1 MAKIPD
7 NIVSIMMVDNAGA
20 VVSVPVSDFI
30 SATTTTVVSAP
41 VVIPSGKQPKAE
53 VINTTIETSVAIEA
67 DPNYLVMPN
76 STQDNLINSVA
87 YQNANKIGL
96 NTKSPAYLL
105 DVSGDSVNIKASSL
119 PNGYRINSLLVA
131 SASSTLK
138 TIYLGDITKLNIIN
152 LFSLIIAGLI
162 PASPTT
168 KTRILGIGDTGL
180 VTTFTMP
187 VTGSVLFSDGTTLAS
202 DPANFFWDDT
212 NNRLGILTNTPAYSL
227 DVNGTV
233 RASTSLITP
242 VIGNAAGITA
252 NNTWT
257 FTSNVNVPLTPVNA
271 AHAASKQY
279 VDSTVYA
286 MPTAGSVLFSDGTT
300 IASDPAH
307 FFWDDTNNRLGI
319 LTNTPAYSLDVNG
332 TIRASTSLITPV
344 IGNASGITANN
355 TWTYTSNVNVPVTPV
370 DAAHAAS
377 KQYVDSTVY
386 AMPATGSVL
395 FSNGTIIAAD
405 SAHFFWD
412 DTNNR
417 LGILTNTPTYSLDVN
432 GTIRASTS
440 LITPVIGNA
449 SGITANNNWTFTS
462 NVNVPVTPVDAT
474 HAASKQYVD
483 DTALTGLKLGASI
496 KTVATSN
503 VGLSGLSAINGYT
516 PIAGD
521 RILVIGQTT
530 ATENGV
536 YDAASGGWTRST
548 DSDSDAEL
556 RGYQYLITAG
566 TFINA
571 RYGNTNQSAITI
583 GSTNITYQ
591 QISNAETDPIFTAS
605 PSFGITGTNITNW
618 NTAYDRSAIT
628 LAVGGTTTKTITLT
642 KQNGTT
648 LTASF
653 TDTVTSVFG
662 RTGAVVLL
670 SSDVT
675 TALGFTPYNSSN
687 PSGYTSNVGT
697 VTNVA
702 GTGTVSGLTLT
713 GTVTTSGSLTLG
725 GTLTLTSGNVTTA
738 LGFTP
743 YNSTNP
749 SGYTT
754 NVGTVTSVAGTG
766 TVSGLTLTGT
776 VTTSGSLA
784 LGGTLTLTS
793 LNVTNALTYTPYNG
807 TDTSIRGLF
816 SATAPL
822 SYSSGVYS
830 ISQATT
836 SSNGFLSSTNWNTF
850 NSKENALTFSAPLVR
865 TTNAISIT
873 QATTSTNGYLSS
885 TDWTTFNIKQIRITL
900 STNNSSGAATFNAD
914 TGALNIP
921 NYASG
926 VTSILAGTGI
936 TLSPANGLGNVTV
949 SLTGGGVPS
958 LAQVCAVGSDATSA
972 GTLTANITATAFF
985 EYSDIRHK
993 MVLGE
998 NPDVDLSSLDVIKY
1012 LRTTHDKDKI
1022 RYGYSAQDVYYLCPD
1037 LVNIDDSGYL
1047 SVNYTDTHT
1056 LLILSLQKRIA
1067 ELERKL
1073 NAN

>member
-67 DPNYLVMPN
+67 DPNYLVMAN
-76 STQDNLINSVA
+76 ATQDNLVNTVA

-105 DVSGDSVNIKASSL
+105 DVSGDSINIKASSL

-187 VTGSVLFSDGTTLAS
+187 VTGSVLFSDGVTLAS
-202 DPANFFWDDT
+202 DPAHFFWDNP

-242 VIGNAAGITA
+242 VIGNSAGITA

-257 FTSNVNVPLTPVNA
+257 
-271 AHAASKQY
+271 Y
-279 VDSTVYA
+279 
-286 MPTAGSVLFSDGTT
+286 
-300 IASDPAH
+300 
-307 FFWDDTNNRLGI
+307 
-319 LTNTPAYSLDVNG
+319 
-332 TIRASTSLITPV
+332 
-344 IGNASGITANN
+344 
-355 TWTYTSNVNVPVTPV
+355 
-370 DAAHAAS
+370 
-377 KQYVDSTVY
+377 
-386 AMPATGSVL
+386 
-395 FSNGTIIAAD
+395 
-405 SAHFFWD
+405 
-412 DTNNR
+412 
-417 LGILTNTPTYSLDVN
+417 
-432 GTIRASTS
+432 
-440 LITPVIGNA
+440 
-449 SGITANNNWTFTS
+449 TS

-483 DTALTGLKLGASI
+483 DTVLTGLRLGASI

-503 VGLSGLSAINGYT
+503 VGLSGLSAVNGYT

-521 RILVIGQTT
+521 RILVIGQTN

-548 DSDSDAEL
+548 DSDTDAEL

-583 GSTNITYQ
+583 GTTNITYQ
-591 QISNAETDPIFTAS
+591 QISNAEIDPIFTAS
-605 PSFGITGTNITNW
+605 ASFGITNTNISNW
-618 NTAYDRSAIT
+618 NTAYDRSVIT

-662 RTGAVVLL
+662 RTGDVVLL

-675 TALGFTPYNSSN
+675 TALG
-687 PSGYTSNVGT
+687 
-697 VTNVA
+697 
-702 GTGTVSGLTLT
+702 
-713 GTVTTSGSLTLG
+713 
-725 GTLTLTSGNVTTA
+725 
-738 LGFTP
+738 
-743 YNSTNP
+743 
-749 SGYTT
+749 
-754 NVGTVTSVAGTG
+754 
-766 TVSGLTLTGT
+766 
-776 VTTSGSLA
+776 
-784 LGGTLTLTS
+784 
-793 LNVTNALTYTPYNG
+793 YTPYNG
-807 TDTSIRGLF
+807 TDASIRNLF

-836 SSNGFLSSTNWNTF
+836 SSNGYLSSTDWNTF
-850 NSKENALTFSAPLVR
+850 NGKESVLTFTAPLVR

-885 TDWTTFNIKQIRITL
+885 TDWTTFNNKQATITL
-900 STNNSSGAATFNAD
+900 TTTGTGAASLAGNT
-914 TGALNIP
+914 LNIP
-921 NYASG
+921 FYATV
-926 VTSILAGTGI
+926 VTSIVAGTGI
-936 TLSPANGLGNVTV
+936 TISSGTGTVTIN
-949 SLTGGGVPS
+949 STAGAVPS
-958 LAQVCAVGSDATSA
+958 LAQVCAVGSNAT
-972 GTLTANITATAFF
+972 GFVITATSFF
-985 EYSDIRHK
+985 ESSDIRLK
-993 MVLGE
+993 TVLGE
-998 NPDVDLSSLDVIKY
+998 NPNVDLSKLDVIKY

-1022 RYGYSAQDVYYLCPD
+1022 RYGYSAQEVHDLCPE
-1037 LVNIDDSGYL
+1037 LVNTDSEGYL

>member
-67 DPNYLVMPN
+67 DPNYLTMPN

-96 NTKSPAYLL
+96 NTKSPSYLL
-105 DVSGDSVNIKASSL
+105 DVKGDSINIGSSSL

-138 TIYLGDITKLNIIN
+138 TIYLGDATKLNIIN

-180 VTTFTMP
+180 VTTFTM
-187 VTGSVLFSDGTTLAS
+187 
-202 DPANFFWDDT
+202 
-212 NNRLGILTNTPAYSL
+212 
-227 DVNGTV
+227 
-233 RASTSLITP
+233 
-242 VIGNAAGITA
+242 
-252 NNTWT
+252 
-257 FTSNVNVPLTPVNA
+257 
-271 AHAASKQY
+271 AAS
-279 VDSTVYA
+279 
-286 MPTAGSVLFSDGTT
+286 GSVLFSDGTT

-319 LTNTPAYSLDVNG
+319 LTNTPAYTLDVNG
-332 TIRASTSLITPV
+332 TARASTSLITPV
-344 IGNASGITANN
+344 IGNAAGITANN
-355 TWTYTSNVNVPVTPV
+355 T
-370 DAAHAAS
+370 
-377 KQYVDSTVY
+377 
-386 AMPATGSVL
+386 
-395 FSNGTIIAAD
+395 
-405 SAHFFWD
+405 
-412 DTNNR
+412 
-417 LGILTNTPTYSLDVN
+417 
-432 GTIRASTS
+432 
-440 LITPVIGNA
+440 
-449 SGITANNNWTFTS
+449 WTFTS

-483 DTALTGLKLGASI
+483 DTVLTGLRLGASI

-503 VGLSGLSAINGYT
+503 VGLSGLSAVNGYT

-521 RILVIGQTT
+521 RILVIGQTN
-530 ATENGV
+530 ATQNGI

-548 DSDSDAEL
+548 DSDTDAEL

-566 TFINA
+566 TFINV
-571 RYGNTNQSAITI
+571 RYGNTNLTAITI
-583 GSTNITYQ
+583 GTTNITYQ

-605 PSFGITGTNITNW
+605 PSFGITNTNISNW

-662 RTGAVVLL
+662 RTGDVTLS

-675 TALGFTPYNSSN
+675 TALGFTPYNSTN
-687 PSGYTSNVGT
+687 PSGYTNNTGT
-697 VTNVA
+697 VTSVS

-713 GTVTTSGSLTLG
+713 GTVTTSGNLTLG

-743 YNSTNP
+743 YDALNP
-749 SGYTT
+749 ANYITVAQARAAISLTT
-754 NVGTVTSVAGTG
+754 TG
-766 TVSGLTLTGT
+766 T
-776 VTTSGSLA
+776 
-784 LGGTLTLTS
+784 
-793 LNVTNALTYTPYNG
+793 
-807 TDTSIRGLF
+807 
-816 SATAPL
+816 
-822 SYSSGVYS
+822 
-830 ISQATT
+830 
-836 SSNGFLSSTNWNTF
+836 
-850 NSKENALTFSAPLVR
+850 
-865 TTNAISIT
+865 
-873 QATTSTNGYLSS
+873 
-885 TDWTTFNIKQIRITL
+885 
-900 STNNSSGAATFNAD
+900 SGAATYSSS
-914 TGALNIP
+914 TGVLNIP
-921 NYASG
+921 SYQGG
-926 VTSILAGTGI
+926 VTSIVAGTGI
-936 TLSPANGLGNVTV
+936 TISSGTGAVTIN
-949 SLTGGGVPS
+949 STAGAVPS
-958 LAQVCAVGSDATSA
+958 LAQVCAVGSDAT
-972 GTLTANITATAFF
+972 GFVITATSFF
-985 EYSDIRHK
+985 ESSDIRLK
-993 MVLGE
+993 TVLGE
-998 NPDVDLSSLDVIKY
+998 NPNVDLSKLDVIKY

-1022 RYGYSAQDVYYLCPD
+1022 RYGYSAQEVHDLCPE
-1037 LVNIDDSGYL
+1037 LVNTDSEGYL

-1056 LLILSLQKRIA
+1056 LLILSLQNRIA

>member
-30 SATTTTVVSAP
+30 SATTTVVSAP

-53 VINTTIETSVAIEA
+53 VISTTIETSVAIEA
-67 DPNYLVMPN
+67 DPNYLVMAN
-76 STQDNLINSVA
+76 ATQDNLVNSVA

-96 NTKSPAYLL
+96 NTKSPAFLL
-105 DVSGDSVNIKASSL
+105 DVSGDSINIKASSL

-138 TIYLGDITKLNIIN
+138 TIYLGDATKLNIIN

-162 PASPTT
+162 PTTPTT

-187 VTGSVLFSDGTTLAS
+187 VTGSVLFSDGVTLAS
-202 DPANFFWDDT
+202 DPAHFFWNDT

-242 VIGNAAGITA
+242 VIGNSAGITA
-252 NNTWT
+252 NNT
-257 FTSNVNVPLTPVNA
+257 
-271 AHAASKQY
+271 
-279 VDSTVYA
+279 
-286 MPTAGSVLFSDGTT
+286 
-300 IASDPAH
+300 
-307 FFWDDTNNRLGI
+307 
-319 LTNTPAYSLDVNG
+319 
-332 TIRASTSLITPV
+332 
-344 IGNASGITANN
+344 
-355 TWTYTSNVNVPVTPV
+355 
-370 DAAHAAS
+370 
-377 KQYVDSTVY
+377 
-386 AMPATGSVL
+386 
-395 FSNGTIIAAD
+395 
-405 SAHFFWD
+405 
-412 DTNNR
+412 
-417 LGILTNTPTYSLDVN
+417 
-432 GTIRASTS
+432 
-440 LITPVIGNA
+440 
-449 SGITANNNWTFTS
+449 WTFTS

-483 DTALTGLKLGASI
+483 DTVLTGLRLGASI

-503 VGLSGLSAINGYT
+503 VGLSGLSAVNGYT

-521 RILVIGQTT
+521 RILVIGQTN

-548 DSDSDAEL
+548 DSDTDAEL

-566 TFINA
+566 TYINV
-571 RYGNTNQSAITI
+571 RYGNTNLSAITI
-583 GSTNITYQ
+583 GTTNITYQ

-605 PSFGITGTNITNW
+605 PSFGITNTNISNW
-618 NTAYDRSAIT
+618 NTAYDRSLIT
-628 LAVGGTTTKTITLT
+628 LAVSGTTTKTITLT

-662 RTGAVVLL
+662 RTGDVSLL
-670 SSDVT
+670 SSD
-675 TALGFTPYNSSN
+675 
-687 PSGYTSNVGT
+687 
-697 VTNVA
+697 
-702 GTGTVSGLTLT
+702 
-713 GTVTTSGSLTLG
+713 
-725 GTLTLTSGNVTTA
+725 
-738 LGFTP
+738 
-743 YNSTNP
+743 
-749 SGYTT
+749 
-754 NVGTVTSVAGTG
+754 
-766 TVSGLTLTGT
+766 
-776 VTTSGSLA
+776 
-784 LGGTLTLTS
+784 
-793 LNVTNALTYTPYNG
+793 VTNALTYTPYNG
-807 TDTSIRGLF
+807 TSTSIKELF

-822 SYSSGVYS
+822 SYSNGLYS

-836 SSNGFLSSTNWNTF
+836 SSNGYLSSTDWNIF
-850 NSKENALTFSAPLVR
+850 NGKESVLTFTAPLVR

-885 TDWTTFNIKQIRITL
+885 TDWTTFNGKQATIIL
-900 STNNSSGAATFNAD
+900 STPLVTAGNEQATFNSATGALSIPYYANVVTSIVEGTGITISNSSGAVTINSTA
-914 TGALNIP
+914 GA
-921 NYASG
+921 
-926 VTSILAGTGI
+926 
-936 TLSPANGLGNVTV
+936 
-949 SLTGGGVPS
+949 VPS
-958 LAQVCAVGSDATSA
+958 LAQVCAIGSNAT
-972 GTLTANITATAFF
+972 GFVITATSFF
-985 EYSDIRHK
+985 ESSDIRLK
-993 MVLGE
+993 MILGH
-998 NPDVDLSSLDVIKY
+998 NPNVDLSKLEVIKY

-1022 RYGYSAQDVYYLCPD
+1022 RYGYSAQEVHDLCPE
-1037 LVNIDDSGYL
+1037 LVNTDAEGYL

>member
-67 DPNYLVMPN
+67 DPNYLVMAN
-76 STQDNLINSVA
+76 ATQDNLVNTVA

-105 DVSGDSVNIKASSL
+105 DVSGDSINIKASSL

-187 VTGSVLFSDGTTLAS
+187 VTGSVLFSDGVTLAS
-202 DPANFFWDDT
+202 DPAHFFWDNP

-242 VIGNAAGITA
+242 VIGNSAGITA

-257 FTSNVNVPLTPVNA
+257 
-271 AHAASKQY
+271 Y
-279 VDSTVYA
+279 
-286 MPTAGSVLFSDGTT
+286 
-300 IASDPAH
+300 
-307 FFWDDTNNRLGI
+307 
-319 LTNTPAYSLDVNG
+319 
-332 TIRASTSLITPV
+332 
-344 IGNASGITANN
+344 
-355 TWTYTSNVNVPVTPV
+355 
-370 DAAHAAS
+370 
-377 KQYVDSTVY
+377 
-386 AMPATGSVL
+386 
-395 FSNGTIIAAD
+395 
-405 SAHFFWD
+405 
-412 DTNNR
+412 
-417 LGILTNTPTYSLDVN
+417 
-432 GTIRASTS
+432 
-440 LITPVIGNA
+440 
-449 SGITANNNWTFTS
+449 TS

-483 DTALTGLKLGASI
+483 DTVLTGLRLGASI

-503 VGLSGLSAINGYT
+503 IGLSGLSAVNGYT

-521 RILVIGQTT
+521 RILVIGQTN

-548 DSDSDAEL
+548 DSDTDAEL

-583 GSTNITYQ
+583 GTTNITYQ
-591 QISNAETDPIFTAS
+591 QISNAEIDPIFTAS
-605 PSFGITGTNITNW
+605 ASFGITNTNISNW
-618 NTAYDRSAIT
+618 NTAYDRSVIT

-662 RTGAVVLL
+662 RTGDVVLL

-675 TALGFTPYNSSN
+675 TALG
-687 PSGYTSNVGT
+687 
-697 VTNVA
+697 
-702 GTGTVSGLTLT
+702 
-713 GTVTTSGSLTLG
+713 
-725 GTLTLTSGNVTTA
+725 
-738 LGFTP
+738 
-743 YNSTNP
+743 
-749 SGYTT
+749 
-754 NVGTVTSVAGTG
+754 
-766 TVSGLTLTGT
+766 
-776 VTTSGSLA
+776 
-784 LGGTLTLTS
+784 
-793 LNVTNALTYTPYNG
+793 YTPYNG
-807 TDTSIRGLF
+807 TDASIRGLF

-836 SSNGFLSSTNWNTF
+836 SSNGYLSSTDWNTF
-850 NSKENALTFSAPLVR
+850 NGKESVLTFTAPLVR

-885 TDWTTFNIKQIRITL
+885 TDWTTFNNKQATITL
-900 STNNSSGAATFNAD
+900 TTTGTGAASLAGNT
-914 TGALNIP
+914 LNIP
-921 NYASG
+921 FYATV
-926 VTSILAGTGI
+926 VTSIVAGTGI
-936 TLSPANGLGNVTV
+936 TISSGTGTVTIN
-949 SLTGGGVPS
+949 STAGAVPS
-958 LAQVCAVGSDATSA
+958 LAQVCAVGSNAT
-972 GTLTANITATAFF
+972 GFVITATSFF
-985 EYSDIRHK
+985 ESSDIRLK
-993 MVLGE
+993 TVLGE
-998 NPDVDLSSLDVIKY
+998 NPNVDLSKLDVIKY

-1022 RYGYSAQDVYYLCPD
+1022 RYGYSAQEVHDLCPE
-1037 LVNIDDSGYL
+1037 LVNTDSEGYL

>member
-53 VINTTIETSVAIEA
+53 VISTTIETSVAIEA
-67 DPNYLVMPN
+67 DPNYLMMPN
-76 STQDNLINSVA
+76 ATQDNLINSVA

-105 DVSGDSVNIKASSL
+105 DVSGDSINIKASSL

-138 TIYLGDITKLNIIN
+138 TIYLGDATKLNIIN

-187 VTGSVLFSDGTTLAS
+187 VTGSVLFSDGVTLAS
-202 DPANFFWDDT
+202 DPAHFFWDNP
-212 NNRLGILTNTPAYSL
+212 NNRLGILTNAPAYSL

-257 FTSNVNVPLTPVNA
+257 FTSNVNVP
-271 AHAASKQY
+271 
-279 VDSTVYA
+279 
-286 MPTAGSVLFSDGTT
+286 
-300 IASDPAH
+300 
-307 FFWDDTNNRLGI
+307 
-319 LTNTPAYSLDVNG
+319 
-332 TIRASTSLITPV
+332 
-344 IGNASGITANN
+344 
-355 TWTYTSNVNVPVTPV
+355 
-370 DAAHAAS
+370 
-377 KQYVDSTVY
+377 
-386 AMPATGSVL
+386 
-395 FSNGTIIAAD
+395 
-405 SAHFFWD
+405 
-412 DTNNR
+412 
-417 LGILTNTPTYSLDVN
+417 
-432 GTIRASTS
+432 
-440 LITPVIGNA
+440 
-449 SGITANNNWTFTS
+449 
-462 NVNVPVTPVDAT
+462 VTPVDAT

-483 DTALTGLKLGASI
+483 DTVLTGLRLGASI

-503 VGLSGLSAINGYT
+503 IGLSGLSAVNGYT

-521 RILVIGQTT
+521 RILVIGQTN

-548 DSDSDAEL
+548 DSDTDAEL

-566 TFINA
+566 TYINA

-583 GSTNITYQ
+583 GTTNITYQ
-591 QISNAETDPIFTAS
+591 QISNAEIDPIFTAS
-605 PSFGITGTNITNW
+605 ASFGITNTNISNW
-618 NTAYDRSAIT
+618 NTAYDRSLIT

-662 RTGAVVLL
+662 RTGDVVLL

-687 PSGYTSNVGT
+687 PSGYTSNTGT
-697 VTNVA
+697 VTSVA

-725 GTLTLTSGNVTTA
+725 GTLTLTS
-738 LGFTP
+738 
-743 YNSTNP
+743 
-749 SGYTT
+749 
-754 NVGTVTSVAGTG
+754 
-766 TVSGLTLTGT
+766 
-776 VTTSGSLA
+776 
-784 LGGTLTLTS
+784 
-793 LNVTNALTYTPYNG
+793 LNVTNALTFTPYDALNPANYI
-807 TDTSIRGLF
+807 TV
-816 SATAPL
+816 A
-822 SYSSGVYS
+822 
-830 ISQATT
+830 QA
-836 SSNGFLSSTNWNTF
+836 
-850 NSKENALTFSAPLVR
+850 R
-865 TTNAISIT
+865 TAISL
-873 QATTSTNGYLSS
+873 TTTG
-885 TDWTTFNIKQIRITL
+885 T
-900 STNNSSGAATFNAD
+900 SGAATYNNT
-914 TGALNIP
+914 TGVLNIP
-921 NYASG
+921 SYQGG
-926 VTSILAGTGI
+926 VTSIVAGTGI
-936 TLSPANGLGNVTV
+936 TISSGTGAVTIN
-949 SLTGGGVPS
+949 STAGAVPS
-958 LAQVCAVGSDATSA
+958 LAQVCAIGSDATNGGA
-972 GTLTANITATAFF
+972 ATANITATAFF

-998 NPDVDLSSLDVIKY
+998 NPEIDLSSLDVIKY

>member
-67 DPNYLVMPN
+67 DPNYLVMAN
-76 STQDNLINSVA
+76 ATQDNLVNTVA

-105 DVSGDSVNIKASSL
+105 DVSGDSINIKASSL

-138 TIYLGDITKLNIIN
+138 TIYLGDATKLNIIN
-152 LFSLIIAGLI
+152 LFSLVIAGLI

-180 VTTFTMP
+180 VTTFTMA
-187 VTGSVLFSDGTTLAS
+187 TAGSVLFSDGTTLAS
-202 DPANFFWDDT
+202 DPAHFFWDDT
-212 NNRLGILTNTPAYSL
+212 NNRLGILTNAPAYSL

-257 FTSNVNVPLTPVNA
+257 FTSN
-271 AHAASKQY
+271 
-279 VDSTVYA
+279 
-286 MPTAGSVLFSDGTT
+286 
-300 IASDPAH
+300 I
-307 FFWDDTNNRLGI
+307 
-319 LTNTPAYSLDVNG
+319 
-332 TIRASTSLITPV
+332 
-344 IGNASGITANN
+344 
-355 TWTYTSNVNVPVTPV
+355 
-370 DAAHAAS
+370 
-377 KQYVDSTVY
+377 
-386 AMPATGSVL
+386 
-395 FSNGTIIAAD
+395 
-405 SAHFFWD
+405 
-412 DTNNR
+412 
-417 LGILTNTPTYSLDVN
+417 
-432 GTIRASTS
+432 
-440 LITPVIGNA
+440 
-449 SGITANNNWTFTS
+449 
-462 NVNVPVTPVDAT
+462 NVPVTPVDAT

-483 DTALTGLKLGASI
+483 NTALTGLKLGAAV

-536 YDAASGGWTRST
+536 YDAASSGWTRST
-548 DSDSDAEL
+548 DSDTDAEL

-605 PSFGITGTNITNW
+605 PSFGITNTNISNW

-662 RTGAVVLL
+662 RTGDVVLL
-670 SSDVT
+670 LSDVT
-675 TALGFTPYNSSN
+675 TVLG
-687 PSGYTSNVGT
+687 
-697 VTNVA
+697 
-702 GTGTVSGLTLT
+702 
-713 GTVTTSGSLTLG
+713 
-725 GTLTLTSGNVTTA
+725 
-738 LGFTP
+738 
-743 YNSTNP
+743 
-749 SGYTT
+749 
-754 NVGTVTSVAGTG
+754 
-766 TVSGLTLTGT
+766 
-776 VTTSGSLA
+776 
-784 LGGTLTLTS
+784 
-793 LNVTNALTYTPYNG
+793 YTPYNG
-807 TDTSIRGLF
+807 TDGSIRNLF

-822 SYSSGVYS
+822 SYSNGLYS
-830 ISQATT
+830 ISQATA
-836 SSNGFLSSTNWNTF
+836 SSNGYLSSTDWNTF
-850 NSKENALTFSAPLVR
+850 NGKESVLTFTAPLVR

-873 QATTSTNGYLSS
+873 QATTSTSGYLSS
-885 TDWTTFNIKQIRITL
+885 TDWTTFNNKQATITL
-900 STNNSSGAATFNAD
+900 STSGSSGPATLIGN
-914 TGALNIP
+914 TLNIP
-921 NYASG
+921 EYASG
-926 VTSILAGTGI
+926 VTSIVAGTGI
-936 TLSPANGLGNVTV
+936 DISPANGLGAVTINLEAG
-949 SLTGGGVPS
+949 SGVPS
-958 LAQVCAVGSDATSA
+958 LAQVCAVGSDATNGGA
-972 GTLTANITATAFF
+972 ATANITATAFF
-985 EYSDIRHK
+985 EYSDIRLK
-993 MVLGE
+993 MILGH
-998 NPDVDLSSLDVIKY
+998 NPNVDLSKLEVIKY

-1022 RYGYSAQDVYYLCPD
+1022 RYGYSAQEVHDLCPE
-1037 LVNIDDSGYL
+1037 LVNTDAEGYL

>member
-76 STQDNLINSVA
+76 STQDNLINSIA

-105 DVSGDSVNIKASSL
+105 DVSGDSINIKASSL

-202 DPANFFWDDT
+202 DPAHFFWNDT

-242 VIGNAAGITA
+242 VIGNSAGITA
-252 NNTWT
+252 NNT
-257 FTSNVNVPLTPVNA
+257 
-271 AHAASKQY
+271 
-279 VDSTVYA
+279 
-286 MPTAGSVLFSDGTT
+286 
-300 IASDPAH
+300 
-307 FFWDDTNNRLGI
+307 
-319 LTNTPAYSLDVNG
+319 
-332 TIRASTSLITPV
+332 
-344 IGNASGITANN
+344 
-355 TWTYTSNVNVPVTPV
+355 
-370 DAAHAAS
+370 
-377 KQYVDSTVY
+377 
-386 AMPATGSVL
+386 
-395 FSNGTIIAAD
+395 
-405 SAHFFWD
+405 
-412 DTNNR
+412 
-417 LGILTNTPTYSLDVN
+417 
-432 GTIRASTS
+432 
-440 LITPVIGNA
+440 
-449 SGITANNNWTFTS
+449 WTFTS

-483 DTALTGLKLGASI
+483 DTVLTGLRLGASI

-503 VGLSGLSAINGYT
+503 VGLSGLSAVNGYT

-521 RILVIGQTT
+521 RILVIGQTN

-548 DSDSDAEL
+548 DSDTDAEL

-566 TFINA
+566 TYINV
-571 RYGNTNQSAITI
+571 RYGNTNLSAITI
-583 GSTNITYQ
+583 GTTNITYQ

-605 PSFGITGTNITNW
+605 PSFGITNTNISNW
-618 NTAYDRSAIT
+618 NTAYDRSLIT

-662 RTGAVVLL
+662 RTGDVVLL

-687 PSGYTSNVGT
+687 PSGYTSNTGT
-697 VTNVA
+697 VTSVA

-725 GTLTLTSGNVTTA
+725 GTLTLTS
-738 LGFTP
+738 
-743 YNSTNP
+743 
-749 SGYTT
+749 
-754 NVGTVTSVAGTG
+754 
-766 TVSGLTLTGT
+766 
-776 VTTSGSLA
+776 
-784 LGGTLTLTS
+784 
-793 LNVTNALTYTPYNG
+793 LNVTNALTFTPYDALNPANYI
-807 TDTSIRGLF
+807 TV
-816 SATAPL
+816 A
-822 SYSSGVYS
+822 
-830 ISQATT
+830 QAR
-836 SSNGFLSSTNWNTF
+836 
-850 NSKENALTFSAPLVR
+850 A
-865 TTNAISIT
+865 AISL
-873 QATTSTNGYLSS
+873 TTTG
-885 TDWTTFNIKQIRITL
+885 T
-900 STNNSSGAATFNAD
+900 SGAATYSSS
-914 TGALNIP
+914 TGVLNIP
-921 NYASG
+921 SYQGG
-926 VTSILAGTGI
+926 VTSIIAGTGI
-936 TLSPANGLGNVTV
+936 DISPANGLGTVTIN
-949 SLTGGGVPS
+949 STAGAVPS
-958 LAQVCAVGSDATSA
+958 LAQVCAVGSNAT
-972 GTLTANITATAFF
+972 GFVITATSFF
-985 EYSDIRHK
+985 ESSDIRLK
-993 MVLGE
+993 TVLGE
-998 NPDVDLSSLDVIKY
+998 NPNVDLSKLDVIKY

-1022 RYGYSAQDVYYLCPD
+1022 RYGYSAQEVHDLCPE
-1037 LVNIDDSGYL
+1037 LVNTDAEGYL

>member
-67 DPNYLVMPN
+67 DPNYLVMAN
-76 STQDNLINSVA
+76 ATQDNLVNTVA

-105 DVSGDSVNIKASSL
+105 DVSGDSINIKASSL

-138 TIYLGDITKLNIIN
+138 TIYLGDATKLNIIN

-202 DPANFFWDDT
+202 DPAHFFWDDT

-242 VIGNAAGITA
+242 VIGNSAGITA
-252 NNTWT
+252 NNT
-257 FTSNVNVPLTPVNA
+257 
-271 AHAASKQY
+271 
-279 VDSTVYA
+279 
-286 MPTAGSVLFSDGTT
+286 
-300 IASDPAH
+300 
-307 FFWDDTNNRLGI
+307 
-319 LTNTPAYSLDVNG
+319 
-332 TIRASTSLITPV
+332 
-344 IGNASGITANN
+344 
-355 TWTYTSNVNVPVTPV
+355 
-370 DAAHAAS
+370 
-377 KQYVDSTVY
+377 
-386 AMPATGSVL
+386 
-395 FSNGTIIAAD
+395 
-405 SAHFFWD
+405 
-412 DTNNR
+412 
-417 LGILTNTPTYSLDVN
+417 
-432 GTIRASTS
+432 
-440 LITPVIGNA
+440 
-449 SGITANNNWTFTS
+449 WTFTS

-483 DTALTGLKLGASI
+483 NTALTGLKLGASI

-503 VGLSGLSAINGYT
+503 VGLSGLSTINGYT

-521 RILVIGQTT
+521 RILVIGQSN

-536 YDAASGGWTRST
+536 YDAASSGWTRST

-571 RYGNTNQSAITI
+571 RYGNTNQSTITI

-605 PSFGITGTNITNW
+605 PSFGITNTNISNW

-628 LAVGGTTTKTITLT
+628 LAVSGTTTKTITLT

-662 RTGAVVLL
+662 RTGDVSLL

-697 VTNVA
+697 VTSVA

-743 YNSTNP
+743 YDALNP
-749 SGYTT
+749 ANYITVAQARSSISLTT
-754 NVGTVTSVAGTG
+754 TG
-766 TVSGLTLTGT
+766 
-776 VTTSGSLA
+776 TSGS
-784 LGGTLTLTS
+784 
-793 LNVTNALTYTPYNG
+793 
-807 TDTSIRGLF
+807 
-816 SATAPL
+816 AT
-822 SYSSGVYS
+822 YSSSTGV
-830 ISQATT
+830 
-836 SSNGFLSSTNWNTF
+836 
-850 NSKENALTFSAPLVR
+850 
-865 TTNAISIT
+865 
-873 QATTSTNGYLSS
+873 
-885 TDWTTFNIKQIRITL
+885 
-900 STNNSSGAATFNAD
+900 
-914 TGALNIP
+914 LNIP
-921 NYASG
+921 QYQSG
-926 VTSILAGTGI
+926 VTSIVAGTGI
-936 TLSPANGLGNVTV
+936 TISPTNGLGAVTIN
-949 SLTGGGVPS
+949 STAGAVPS
-958 LAQVCAVGSDATSA
+958 LAQVCAIGSDAT
-972 GTLTANITATAFF
+972 GFVITANAFF
-985 EYSDIRHK
+985 ESSDIRLK
-993 MVLGE
+993 MILGQ
-998 NPDVDLSSLDVIKY
+998 NPNVDLSKLEVIKY
-1012 LRTTHDKDKI
+1012 LRTTHDKDRI
-1022 RYGYSAQDVYYLCPD
+1022 RYGYSAQEVYELCPD
-1037 LVNIDDSGYL
+1037 LVSRDNEGYL

-1067 ELERKL
+1067 ELEEKL

>member
-53 VINTTIETSVAIEA
+53 VISTTIETSVAIEA
-67 DPNYLVMPN
+67 DPNYLTMPN

-105 DVSGDSVNIKASSL
+105 DVSGDSINIKASSL

-138 TIYLGDITKLNIIN
+138 TIYLGDATKLNIIN

-187 VTGSVLFSDGTTLAS
+187 VTGSVLFSDGVTLAS
-202 DPANFFWDDT
+202 DPAHFFWDNP
-212 NNRLGILTNTPAYSL
+212 NNRLGILTNAPAYSL

-257 FTSNVNVPLTPVNA
+257 FTSNVNVP
-271 AHAASKQY
+271 
-279 VDSTVYA
+279 
-286 MPTAGSVLFSDGTT
+286 
-300 IASDPAH
+300 
-307 FFWDDTNNRLGI
+307 
-319 LTNTPAYSLDVNG
+319 
-332 TIRASTSLITPV
+332 
-344 IGNASGITANN
+344 
-355 TWTYTSNVNVPVTPV
+355 
-370 DAAHAAS
+370 
-377 KQYVDSTVY
+377 
-386 AMPATGSVL
+386 
-395 FSNGTIIAAD
+395 
-405 SAHFFWD
+405 
-412 DTNNR
+412 
-417 LGILTNTPTYSLDVN
+417 
-432 GTIRASTS
+432 
-440 LITPVIGNA
+440 
-449 SGITANNNWTFTS
+449 
-462 NVNVPVTPVDAT
+462 VTPVDAT

-483 DTALTGLKLGASI
+483 DTVLTGLRLGASI

-503 VGLSGLSAINGYT
+503 IGLSGLSAVNGYT

-521 RILVIGQTT
+521 RILVIGQTN

-548 DSDSDAEL
+548 DSDTDAEL

-566 TFINA
+566 TYINA

-583 GSTNITYQ
+583 GTTNITYQ
-591 QISNAETDPIFTAS
+591 QISNAEIDPIFTAS

-618 NTAYDRSAIT
+618 NTAYDRSLIT

-662 RTGAVVLL
+662 RTGDVVLL

-675 TALGFTPYNSSN
+675 TALG
-687 PSGYTSNVGT
+687 
-697 VTNVA
+697 
-702 GTGTVSGLTLT
+702 
-713 GTVTTSGSLTLG
+713 
-725 GTLTLTSGNVTTA
+725 
-738 LGFTP
+738 
-743 YNSTNP
+743 
-749 SGYTT
+749 
-754 NVGTVTSVAGTG
+754 
-766 TVSGLTLTGT
+766 
-776 VTTSGSLA
+776 
-784 LGGTLTLTS
+784 
-793 LNVTNALTYTPYNG
+793 YTPYNG
-807 TDTSIRGLF
+807 TDASIRGLF

-836 SSNGFLSSTNWNTF
+836 SSNGYLSSTDWNTF
-850 NSKENALTFSAPLVR
+850 NGKESVLTFTAPLVR

-885 TDWTTFNIKQIRITL
+885 TDWTTFNNKQATITL
-900 STNNSSGAATFNAD
+900 TTTGTGAASLAGNT
-914 TGALNIP
+914 LNIP
-921 NYASG
+921 FYATV
-926 VTSILAGTGI
+926 VTSIVAGTGI
-936 TLSPANGLGNVTV
+936 TISSGTGTVTIN
-949 SLTGGGVPS
+949 STAGAVPS
-958 LAQVCAVGSDATSA
+958 LAQVCAVGSNAT
-972 GTLTANITATAFF
+972 GFVITATSFF
-985 EYSDIRHK
+985 ESSDIRLK
-993 MVLGE
+993 TVLGE
-998 NPDVDLSSLDVIKY
+998 NPNVDLSKLDVIKY

-1022 RYGYSAQDVYYLCPD
+1022 RYGYSAQEVHDLCPE
-1037 LVNIDDSGYL
+1037 LVNTDSEGYL

>member
-1 MAKIPD
+1 
-7 NIVSIMMVDNAGA
+7 MMVDNAGA

-67 DPNYLVMPN
+67 DPNYLTMAN
-76 STQDNLINSVA
+76 ATQDNLINSVA

-105 DVSGDSVNIKASSL
+105 DVSGDSVNIKSSSL

-138 TIYLGDITKLNIIN
+138 TIYLGDATKLNIIN

-168 KTRILGIGDTGL
+168 KTRILGIDDSGL
-180 VTTFTMP
+180 VKTFTMP
-187 VTGSVLFSDGTTLAS
+187 TAGSVLFSDGTTIAS
-202 DPANFFWDDT
+202 DPAHFFWDDT
-212 NNRLGILTNTPAYSL
+212 NNRLGILTNAPAYTL
-227 DVNGTV
+227 DINGTV

-257 FTSNVNVPLTPVNA
+257 FTSNVNVP
-271 AHAASKQY
+271 
-279 VDSTVYA
+279 
-286 MPTAGSVLFSDGTT
+286 
-300 IASDPAH
+300 
-307 FFWDDTNNRLGI
+307 
-319 LTNTPAYSLDVNG
+319 
-332 TIRASTSLITPV
+332 
-344 IGNASGITANN
+344 
-355 TWTYTSNVNVPVTPV
+355 
-370 DAAHAAS
+370 
-377 KQYVDSTVY
+377 
-386 AMPATGSVL
+386 
-395 FSNGTIIAAD
+395 
-405 SAHFFWD
+405 
-412 DTNNR
+412 
-417 LGILTNTPTYSLDVN
+417 
-432 GTIRASTS
+432 
-440 LITPVIGNA
+440 
-449 SGITANNNWTFTS
+449 
-462 NVNVPVTPVDAT
+462 VTPVDAT

-483 DTALTGLKLGASI
+483 NTALTGLKLGAAV

-556 RGYQYLITAG
+556 RSYQYLITAG

-605 PSFGITGTNITNW
+605 PSFGITNTNISNW
-618 NTAYDRSAIT
+618 NTAYDRSVIT

-662 RTGAVVLL
+662 RTGDVSLL

-675 TALGFTPYNSSN
+675 TALTYTPYNSTN

-697 VTNVA
+697 VTSVS

-725 GTLTLTSGNVTTA
+725 GTLTLTS
-738 LGFTP
+738 
-743 YNSTNP
+743 
-749 SGYTT
+749 
-754 NVGTVTSVAGTG
+754 
-766 TVSGLTLTGT
+766 
-776 VTTSGSLA
+776 
-784 LGGTLTLTS
+784 
-793 LNVTNALTYTPYNG
+793 LNVTNALTFTPYDAANPANYI
-807 TDTSIRGLF
+807 TVAQARS
-816 SATAPL
+816 
-822 SYSSGVYS
+822 S
-830 ISQATT
+830 ISLTT
-836 SSNGFLSSTNWNTF
+836 TGT
-850 NSKENALTFSAPLVR
+850 
-865 TTNAISIT
+865 
-873 QATTSTNGYLSS
+873 
-885 TDWTTFNIKQIRITL
+885 
-900 STNNSSGAATFNAD
+900 SGAATYSSS
-914 TGALNIP
+914 TGVLNIP
-921 NYASG
+921 SYQGG
-926 VTSILAGTGI
+926 VTSIVAGTGI
-936 TLSPANGLGNVTV
+936 TISSGTGAVTIN
-949 SLTGGGVPS
+949 STAGSVPS
-958 LAQVCAVGSDATSA
+958 LAQVCAVGSDATNGGA
-972 GTLTANITATAFF
+972 ATANITATAFF
-985 EYSDIRHK
+985 EYSDIRLK
-993 MVLGE
+993 MILGH
-998 NPDVDLSSLDVIKY
+998 NPNVDLSKLDVIKY

-1022 RYGYSAQDVYYLCPD
+1022 RYGYSAQEVHDLCPE
-1037 LVNIDDSGYL
+1037 LVNTDSEGYL

>member
-67 DPNYLVMPN
+67 DPNYLTMAN
-76 STQDNLINSVA
+76 ATQDNLINSVA

-96 NTKSPAYLL
+96 NTKSPSYLL
-105 DVSGDSVNIKASSL
+105 DVKGDSINIGASSL

-138 TIYLGDITKLNIIN
+138 TIYLGDTTKLNIIN

-168 KTRILGIGDTGL
+168 KTRILGIDDSGL
-180 VTTFTMP
+180 VKVFTMP

-202 DPANFFWDDT
+202 DPAHFFWNDT
-212 NNRLGILTNTPAYSL
+212 NNRLGILTNTPAYTL
-227 DVNGTV
+227 DVNGTA

-257 FTSNVNVPLTPVNA
+257 FTSNVNVP
-271 AHAASKQY
+271 
-279 VDSTVYA
+279 
-286 MPTAGSVLFSDGTT
+286 
-300 IASDPAH
+300 
-307 FFWDDTNNRLGI
+307 
-319 LTNTPAYSLDVNG
+319 
-332 TIRASTSLITPV
+332 
-344 IGNASGITANN
+344 
-355 TWTYTSNVNVPVTPV
+355 
-370 DAAHAAS
+370 
-377 KQYVDSTVY
+377 
-386 AMPATGSVL
+386 
-395 FSNGTIIAAD
+395 
-405 SAHFFWD
+405 
-412 DTNNR
+412 
-417 LGILTNTPTYSLDVN
+417 
-432 GTIRASTS
+432 
-440 LITPVIGNA
+440 
-449 SGITANNNWTFTS
+449 
-462 NVNVPVTPVDAT
+462 VTPVDAT

-483 DTALTGLKLGASI
+483 DTVLTGLRLGASI

-503 VGLSGLSAINGYT
+503 VGLSGLSAVNGYT

-521 RILVIGQTT
+521 RILVIGQTN

-536 YDAASGGWTRST
+536 YDAASGSWTRSA
-548 DSDSDAEL
+548 DSDTDAEL

-566 TFINA
+566 TFINT
-571 RYGNTNQSAITI
+571 RYGNTNLTAITI
-583 GSTNITYQ
+583 GTTNITYQ

-605 PSFGITGTNITNW
+605 PSFGITNTNISNW

-662 RTGAVVLL
+662 RTGDVVLQ

-675 TALGFTPYNSSN
+675 NALG
-687 PSGYTSNVGT
+687 
-697 VTNVA
+697 
-702 GTGTVSGLTLT
+702 
-713 GTVTTSGSLTLG
+713 
-725 GTLTLTSGNVTTA
+725 
-738 LGFTP
+738 
-743 YNSTNP
+743 
-749 SGYTT
+749 
-754 NVGTVTSVAGTG
+754 
-766 TVSGLTLTGT
+766 
-776 VTTSGSLA
+776 
-784 LGGTLTLTS
+784 
-793 LNVTNALTYTPYNG
+793 YTPYNG
-807 TDTSIRGLF
+807 TSTSIKELF

-822 SYSSGVYS
+822 SYSNGLYS

-836 SSNGFLSSTNWNTF
+836 SSNGYLSSTDWNTF
-850 NSKENALTFSAPLVR
+850 NGKESVLTFTAPLVR

-885 TDWTTFNIKQIRITL
+885 ADWTTFNSKQATITL
-900 STNNSSGAATFNAD
+900 STPLITSGSVQATFNSATGALSIPYYANVVTSIVEGTGITISNSSGAVTINSTA
-914 TGALNIP
+914 GA
-921 NYASG
+921 
-926 VTSILAGTGI
+926 
-936 TLSPANGLGNVTV
+936 
-949 SLTGGGVPS
+949 VPS
-958 LAQVCAVGSDATSA
+958 LAQVCAIGSNAT
-972 GTLTANITATAFF
+972 GFVITATSFF
-985 EYSDIRHK
+985 ESSDIRLK
-993 MVLGE
+993 TVLGE
-998 NPDVDLSSLDVIKY
+998 NPNVDLSKLDVIKY

-1022 RYGYSAQDVYYLCPD
+1022 RYGYSAQEVHDLCPE
-1037 LVNIDDSGYL
+1037 LVNTDAEGYL

-1056 LLILSLQKRIA
+1056 LLILSLQNRIA

>member
-1 MAKIPD
+1 
-7 NIVSIMMVDNAGA
+7 MMVDNAGA

-53 VINTTIETSVAIEA
+53 VISTTIETSVAIEA
-67 DPNYLVMPN
+67 DPNYLTMPN
-76 STQDNLINSVA
+76 STQDNLVNSVA

-105 DVSGDSVNIKASSL
+105 DVSGDSINIKASSL

-138 TIYLGDITKLNIIN
+138 TIYLGDATKLNIIN

-187 VTGSVLFSDGTTLAS
+187 VTGSVLFSDGVTLAS
-202 DPANFFWDDT
+202 DPAHFFWDNP
-212 NNRLGILTNTPAYSL
+212 NNRLGILTNAPAYSL

-242 VIGNAAGITA
+242 VIGNSAGITA

-257 FTSNVNVPLTPVNA
+257 
-271 AHAASKQY
+271 Y
-279 VDSTVYA
+279 
-286 MPTAGSVLFSDGTT
+286 
-300 IASDPAH
+300 
-307 FFWDDTNNRLGI
+307 
-319 LTNTPAYSLDVNG
+319 
-332 TIRASTSLITPV
+332 
-344 IGNASGITANN
+344 
-355 TWTYTSNVNVPVTPV
+355 
-370 DAAHAAS
+370 
-377 KQYVDSTVY
+377 
-386 AMPATGSVL
+386 
-395 FSNGTIIAAD
+395 
-405 SAHFFWD
+405 
-412 DTNNR
+412 
-417 LGILTNTPTYSLDVN
+417 
-432 GTIRASTS
+432 
-440 LITPVIGNA
+440 
-449 SGITANNNWTFTS
+449 TS

-483 DTALTGLKLGASI
+483 DTVLTGLRLGASI

-503 VGLSGLSAINGYT
+503 IGLSGLSAVNGYT

-521 RILVIGQTT
+521 RILVIGQTN

-548 DSDSDAEL
+548 DSDTDAEL

-583 GSTNITYQ
+583 GTTNITYQ
-591 QISNAETDPIFTAS
+591 QISNAEIDPIFTAS
-605 PSFGITGTNITNW
+605 ASFGITNTNISNW
-618 NTAYDRSAIT
+618 NTAYDRSLIT

-662 RTGAVVLL
+662 RTGDVVLL

-675 TALGFTPYNSSN
+675 TAL
-687 PSGYTSNVGT
+687 
-697 VTNVA
+697 
-702 GTGTVSGLTLT
+702 
-713 GTVTTSGSLTLG
+713 
-725 GTLTLTSGNVTTA
+725 
-738 LGFTP
+738 
-743 YNSTNP
+743 
-749 SGYTT
+749 
-754 NVGTVTSVAGTG
+754 
-766 TVSGLTLTGT
+766 
-776 VTTSGSLA
+776 
-784 LGGTLTLTS
+784 
-793 LNVTNALTYTPYNG
+793 TYTPYNG
-807 TDTSIRGLF
+807 TDASIRGLF

-836 SSNGFLSSTNWNTF
+836 SSNGYLSSTDWNAF
-850 NSKENALTFSAPLVR
+850 NGKESVLTFTAPLVR

-873 QATTSTNGYLSS
+873 QATTSTSGYLSS
-885 TDWTTFNIKQIRITL
+885 TDWTTFNNKQATITL
-900 STNNSSGAATFNAD
+900 TTTGTGAASLAGNT
-914 TGALNIP
+914 LNIP
-921 NYASG
+921 FYATV
-926 VTSILAGTGI
+926 VTSIVAGTGI
-936 TLSPANGLGNVTV
+936 TISSGTGTVTIN
-949 SLTGGGVPS
+949 STAGAVPS
-958 LAQVCAVGSDATSA
+958 LAQVCAVGSNAT
-972 GTLTANITATAFF
+972 GFVITATSFF
-985 EYSDIRHK
+985 ESSDIRLK
-993 MVLGE
+993 TVLGE
-998 NPDVDLSSLDVIKY
+998 NPNVDLSKLDVIKY

-1022 RYGYSAQDVYYLCPD
+1022 RYGYSAQEVHDLCPE
-1037 LVNIDDSGYL
+1037 LVNTDAEGYL

>member
-30 SATTTTVVSAP
+30 SATTTTVVSTPA
-41 VVIPSGKQPKAE
+41 VIPSGKAAKSE

-76 STQDNLINSVA
+76 DTQDNLVNSVA
-87 YQNANKIGL
+87 YQNASKIGL
-96 NTKSPAYLL
+96 NTKSPKYLL
-105 DVSGDSVNIKASSL
+105 DVKGDSINIGASSL
-119 PNGYRINSLLVA
+119 TNGYRINSLLVA
-131 SASSTLK
+131 SASSSLK
-138 TIYLGDITKLNIIN
+138 TIYLGDTTSLNIIN

-162 PASPTT
+162 PVSPTT

-202 DPANFFWDDT
+202 DPA
-212 NNRLGILTNTPAYSL
+212 
-227 DVNGTV
+227 
-233 RASTSLITP
+233 
-242 VIGNAAGITA
+242 
-252 NNTWT
+252 
-257 FTSNVNVPLTPVNA
+257 
-271 AHAASKQY
+271 
-279 VDSTVYA
+279 
-286 MPTAGSVLFSDGTT
+286 
-300 IASDPAH
+300 H

-332 TIRASTSLITPV
+332 TLRASTSLITPV
-344 IGNASGITANN
+344 IGNAAGITANN
-355 TWTYTSNVNVPVTPV
+355 TWTYTSNVNVPVTP
-370 DAAHAAS
+370 
-377 KQYVDSTVY
+377 
-386 AMPATGSVL
+386 
-395 FSNGTIIAAD
+395 I
-405 SAHFFWD
+405 
-412 DTNNR
+412 
-417 LGILTNTPTYSLDVN
+417 
-432 GTIRASTS
+432 
-440 LITPVIGNA
+440 
-449 SGITANNNWTFTS
+449 
-462 NVNVPVTPVDAT
+462 DAT

-483 DTALTGLKLGASI
+483 NTALTGLKLGAAI

-521 RILVIGQTT
+521 RILVIGQTNAT
-530 ATENGV
+530 ANGV
-536 YDAASGGWTRST
+536 YDAASGSWTRST
-548 DSDSDAEL
+548 DSDTDAEL

-566 TFINA
+566 TYINA
-571 RYGNTNQSAITI
+571 RYGNTNQTVIVI
-583 GSTNITYQ
+583 GTTNITYQ

-618 NTAYDRSAIT
+618 NTAYDRSLIT

-642 KQNGTT
+642 KQNGST

-662 RTGAVVLL
+662 RTGDISLL

-687 PSGYTSNVGT
+687 PSGYTTNTGT
-697 VTNVA
+697 VTSVSGA
-702 GTGTVSGLTLT
+702 GTVSGLTLT

-725 GTLTLTSGNVTTA
+725 GTLTLTS
-738 LGFTP
+738 
-743 YNSTNP
+743 
-749 SGYTT
+749 
-754 NVGTVTSVAGTG
+754 
-766 TVSGLTLTGT
+766 
-776 VTTSGSLA
+776 
-784 LGGTLTLTS
+784 
-793 LNVTNALTYTPYNG
+793 LNVTNALTFIPYDAANPSNYI
-807 TDTSIRGLF
+807 TVAQARS
-816 SATAPL
+816 
-822 SYSSGVYS
+822 S
-830 ISQATT
+830 ISLTT
-836 SSNGFLSSTNWNTF
+836 TGT
-850 NSKENALTFSAPLVR
+850 
-865 TTNAISIT
+865 
-873 QATTSTNGYLSS
+873 
-885 TDWTTFNIKQIRITL
+885 
-900 STNNSSGAATFNAD
+900 SGAATYSSS
-914 TGALNIP
+914 TGVLNIP
-921 NYASG
+921 QYQSG
-926 VTSILAGTGI
+926 VTSIVEGTGI
-936 TLSPANGLGNVTV
+936 TISPANGLGAVTIN
-949 SLTGGGVPS
+949 STAGAVPS

>member
-53 VINTTIETSVAIEA
+53 AINTTIETSVAIEA
-67 DPNYLVMPN
+67 DPNYLVMAN
-76 STQDNLINSVA
+76 ATQDNLINSVA

-187 VTGSVLFSDGTTLAS
+187 VTGSVLFSDGVTLAS
-202 DPANFFWDDT
+202 DPAHFFWDNP
-212 NNRLGILTNTPAYSL
+212 NNRLGILTNAPAYSL

-242 VIGNAAGITA
+242 VIGNSAGITA
-252 NNTWT
+252 NNT
-257 FTSNVNVPLTPVNA
+257 
-271 AHAASKQY
+271 
-279 VDSTVYA
+279 
-286 MPTAGSVLFSDGTT
+286 
-300 IASDPAH
+300 
-307 FFWDDTNNRLGI
+307 
-319 LTNTPAYSLDVNG
+319 
-332 TIRASTSLITPV
+332 
-344 IGNASGITANN
+344 
-355 TWTYTSNVNVPVTPV
+355 
-370 DAAHAAS
+370 
-377 KQYVDSTVY
+377 
-386 AMPATGSVL
+386 
-395 FSNGTIIAAD
+395 
-405 SAHFFWD
+405 
-412 DTNNR
+412 
-417 LGILTNTPTYSLDVN
+417 
-432 GTIRASTS
+432 
-440 LITPVIGNA
+440 
-449 SGITANNNWTFTS
+449 WTFTS

-483 DTALTGLKLGASI
+483 DTVLTGLRLGASI

-503 VGLSGLSAINGYT
+503 VGLSGLSAVNGYT

-521 RILVIGQTT
+521 RILVIGQTN

-548 DSDSDAEL
+548 DSDTDAEL

-566 TFINA
+566 TYINA

-583 GSTNITYQ
+583 GTTNITYQ
-591 QISNAETDPIFTAS
+591 QISNAEIDPIFTAS

-618 NTAYDRSAIT
+618 NTAYDRSLIT

-662 RTGAVVLL
+662 RTGDVVLL

-675 TALGFTPYNSSN
+675 TALG
-687 PSGYTSNVGT
+687 
-697 VTNVA
+697 
-702 GTGTVSGLTLT
+702 
-713 GTVTTSGSLTLG
+713 
-725 GTLTLTSGNVTTA
+725 
-738 LGFTP
+738 
-743 YNSTNP
+743 
-749 SGYTT
+749 
-754 NVGTVTSVAGTG
+754 
-766 TVSGLTLTGT
+766 
-776 VTTSGSLA
+776 
-784 LGGTLTLTS
+784 
-793 LNVTNALTYTPYNG
+793 YTPYNG
-807 TDTSIRGLF
+807 TDASIRGLF

-836 SSNGFLSSTNWNTF
+836 SSNGYLSSTDWNTF
-850 NSKENALTFSAPLVR
+850 NGKESVLTFTAPLVR

-885 TDWTTFNIKQIRITL
+885 TDWTTFNNKQATITL
-900 STNNSSGAATFNAD
+900 TTTGTGAASLAGNT
-914 TGALNIP
+914 LNIP
-921 NYASG
+921 FYATV
-926 VTSILAGTGI
+926 VTSIVAGTGI
-936 TLSPANGLGNVTV
+936 TISSGTGTVTIN
-949 SLTGGGVPS
+949 STAGAVPS
-958 LAQVCAVGSDATSA
+958 LAQVCAVGSNAT
-972 GTLTANITATAFF
+972 GFVITATSFF
-985 EYSDIRHK
+985 ESSDIRLK
-993 MVLGE
+993 TVLGE
-998 NPDVDLSSLDVIKY
+998 NPNVDLSKLDVIKY

-1022 RYGYSAQDVYYLCPD
+1022 RYGYSAQEVHDLCPE
-1037 LVNIDDSGYL
+1037 LVNTDSEGYL

-1056 LLILSLQKRIA
+1056 LLILSLQKRI
-1067 ELERKL
+1067 EQLEEKL

>member
-67 DPNYLVMPN
+67 DPNYLVMAN
-76 STQDNLINSVA
+76 ATQDNLVNTVA

-105 DVSGDSVNIKASSL
+105 DVSGDSINIKASSL

-187 VTGSVLFSDGTTLAS
+187 VTGSVLFSDGVTLAS
-202 DPANFFWDDT
+202 DPAHFFWDNP

-242 VIGNAAGITA
+242 VIGNSAGITA

-257 FTSNVNVPLTPVNA
+257 
-271 AHAASKQY
+271 Y
-279 VDSTVYA
+279 
-286 MPTAGSVLFSDGTT
+286 
-300 IASDPAH
+300 
-307 FFWDDTNNRLGI
+307 
-319 LTNTPAYSLDVNG
+319 
-332 TIRASTSLITPV
+332 
-344 IGNASGITANN
+344 
-355 TWTYTSNVNVPVTPV
+355 
-370 DAAHAAS
+370 
-377 KQYVDSTVY
+377 
-386 AMPATGSVL
+386 
-395 FSNGTIIAAD
+395 
-405 SAHFFWD
+405 
-412 DTNNR
+412 
-417 LGILTNTPTYSLDVN
+417 
-432 GTIRASTS
+432 
-440 LITPVIGNA
+440 
-449 SGITANNNWTFTS
+449 TS

-483 DTALTGLKLGASI
+483 DTVLTGLRLGASI

-503 VGLSGLSAINGYT
+503 VGLSGLSAVNGYT

-521 RILVIGQTT
+521 RILVIGQTN

-548 DSDSDAEL
+548 DSDTDAEL

-591 QISNAETDPIFTAS
+591 QISNAEIDPIFTAS
-605 PSFGITGTNITNW
+605 ASFGITGTNISNW
-618 NTAYDRSAIT
+618 NTAYDRSVIT

-662 RTGAVVLL
+662 RTGDVVLL

-675 TALGFTPYNSSN
+675 TALG
-687 PSGYTSNVGT
+687 
-697 VTNVA
+697 
-702 GTGTVSGLTLT
+702 
-713 GTVTTSGSLTLG
+713 
-725 GTLTLTSGNVTTA
+725 
-738 LGFTP
+738 
-743 YNSTNP
+743 
-749 SGYTT
+749 
-754 NVGTVTSVAGTG
+754 
-766 TVSGLTLTGT
+766 
-776 VTTSGSLA
+776 
-784 LGGTLTLTS
+784 
-793 LNVTNALTYTPYNG
+793 YTPYNG
-807 TDTSIRGLF
+807 TDASIRGLF

-836 SSNGFLSSTNWNTF
+836 SSNGYLSSTDWNTF
-850 NSKENALTFSAPLVR
+850 NGKESVLTFTAPLVR

-885 TDWTTFNIKQIRITL
+885 TDWTTFNNKQATITL
-900 STNNSSGAATFNAD
+900 TTTGTGAASLAGNT
-914 TGALNIP
+914 LNIP
-921 NYASG
+921 FYATV
-926 VTSILAGTGI
+926 VTSIVAGTGI
-936 TLSPANGLGNVTV
+936 TISSGTGTVTIN
-949 SLTGGGVPS
+949 STAGAVPS
-958 LAQVCAVGSDATSA
+958 LAQVCAVGSNAT
-972 GTLTANITATAFF
+972 GFVITATSFF
-985 EYSDIRHK
+985 ESSDIRLK
-993 MVLGE
+993 TVLGE
-998 NPDVDLSSLDVIKY
+998 NPNVDLSKLDVIKY

-1022 RYGYSAQDVYYLCPD
+1022 RYGYSAQEVHDLCPE
-1037 LVNIDDSGYL
+1037 LVNTDAEGYL

>member
-1 MAKIPD
+1 
-7 NIVSIMMVDNAGA
+7 MMVDNAGA

-67 DPNYLVMPN
+67 DPNYLTMAN
-76 STQDNLINSVA
+76 ATQDNLINSVA

-105 DVSGDSVNIKASSL
+105 DVSGDSINIKASSL

-138 TIYLGDITKLNIIN
+138 TIYLGDATKLNIIN

-168 KTRILGIGDTGL
+168 KTRILGIDDSGL
-180 VTTFTMP
+180 VKVFTM
-187 VTGSVLFSDGTTLAS
+187 A
-202 DPANFFWDDT
+202 
-212 NNRLGILTNTPAYSL
+212 
-227 DVNGTV
+227 
-233 RASTSLITP
+233 
-242 VIGNAAGITA
+242 
-252 NNTWT
+252 
-257 FTSNVNVPLTPVNA
+257 
-271 AHAASKQY
+271 
-279 VDSTVYA
+279 
-286 MPTAGSVLFSDGTT
+286 TAGSVLFSDGTT

-319 LTNTPAYSLDVNG
+319 LTNTPAYTLDVNG
-332 TIRASTSLITPV
+332 TVRASTSLITPV
-344 IGNASGITANN
+344 IGNSAGITANN
-355 TWTYTSNVNVPVTPV
+355 T
-370 DAAHAAS
+370 
-377 KQYVDSTVY
+377 
-386 AMPATGSVL
+386 
-395 FSNGTIIAAD
+395 
-405 SAHFFWD
+405 
-412 DTNNR
+412 
-417 LGILTNTPTYSLDVN
+417 
-432 GTIRASTS
+432 
-440 LITPVIGNA
+440 
-449 SGITANNNWTFTS
+449 WTFTS

-483 DTALTGLKLGASI
+483 NTALTGLKLGAAV

-530 ATENGV
+530 ATQNGV
-536 YDAASGGWTRST
+536 YDAASGSWTRST
-548 DSDSDAEL
+548 DSDTDAEL
-556 RGYQYLITAG
+556 RSYQYLITAG

-571 RYGNTNQSAITI
+571 RYGNTNQSAITV
-583 GSTNITYQ
+583 GTTNITYQ

-618 NTAYDRSAIT
+618 NTAYDRSVIT

-662 RTGAVVLL
+662 RTGDVSLL

-675 TALGFTPYNSSN
+675 TALG
-687 PSGYTSNVGT
+687 
-697 VTNVA
+697 
-702 GTGTVSGLTLT
+702 
-713 GTVTTSGSLTLG
+713 
-725 GTLTLTSGNVTTA
+725 
-738 LGFTP
+738 
-743 YNSTNP
+743 
-749 SGYTT
+749 
-754 NVGTVTSVAGTG
+754 
-766 TVSGLTLTGT
+766 
-776 VTTSGSLA
+776 
-784 LGGTLTLTS
+784 
-793 LNVTNALTYTPYNG
+793 YTPYNG
-807 TDTSIRGLF
+807 TDGSIRNLF

-822 SYSSGVYS
+822 SYSNGLYS

-836 SSNGFLSSTNWNTF
+836 SSNGYLSSTDWNTF
-850 NSKENALTFSAPLVR
+850 NGKESVLTFTAPLVR

-885 TDWTTFNIKQIRITL
+885 TDWTTFNSKQGAINVT
-900 STNNSSGAATFNAD
+900 TSGTSGPAQL
-914 TGALNIP
+914 TGNTLNIP

-926 VTSILAGTGI
+926 VTSIVQGNGI
-936 TLSPANGLGNVTV
+936 TISGATGAVTI
-949 SLTGGGVPS
+949 SLTGGSVPS
-958 LAQVCAVGSDATSA
+958 LAQVCAVGSDAT
-972 GTLTANITATAFF
+972 GFNITATAFF
-985 EYSDIRHK
+985 ESSDIRLK
-993 MVLGE
+993 TVLGE
-998 NPDVDLSSLDVIKY
+998 NPNVDLSKLDVIKY

-1022 RYGYSAQDVYYLCPD
+1022 RYGYSAQEVHDLCPE
-1037 LVNIDDSGYL
+1037 LVNTDAEGYL

>member
-1 MAKIPD
+1 
-7 NIVSIMMVDNAGA
+7 MMVDNAGA

-76 STQDNLINSVA
+76 STQDNLVNSVA

-96 NTKSPAYLL
+96 NTKSPSYLL
-105 DVSGDSVNIKASSL
+105 DVKGDSINIGSSSL

-138 TIYLGDITKLNIIN
+138 TIYLGDATKLNIIN

-162 PASPTT
+162 PVSPTT

-187 VTGSVLFSDGTTLAS
+187 VTGSVLFSDGTTIAS
-202 DPANFFWDDT
+202 DPAHFFWNDT
-212 NNRLGILTNTPAYSL
+212 NNRLGILTNAPAYSL

-257 FTSNVNVPLTPVNA
+257 
-271 AHAASKQY
+271 Y
-279 VDSTVYA
+279 
-286 MPTAGSVLFSDGTT
+286 
-300 IASDPAH
+300 
-307 FFWDDTNNRLGI
+307 
-319 LTNTPAYSLDVNG
+319 
-332 TIRASTSLITPV
+332 
-344 IGNASGITANN
+344 
-355 TWTYTSNVNVPVTPV
+355 
-370 DAAHAAS
+370 
-377 KQYVDSTVY
+377 
-386 AMPATGSVL
+386 
-395 FSNGTIIAAD
+395 
-405 SAHFFWD
+405 
-412 DTNNR
+412 
-417 LGILTNTPTYSLDVN
+417 
-432 GTIRASTS
+432 
-440 LITPVIGNA
+440 
-449 SGITANNNWTFTS
+449 TS

-483 DTALTGLKLGASI
+483 DTVLTGLRLGASI

-503 VGLSGLSAINGYT
+503 VGLSGLSAVNGYT

-521 RILVIGQTT
+521 RILVIGQTN
-530 ATENGV
+530 ATQNGV

-548 DSDSDAEL
+548 DSDTDAEL

-566 TFINA
+566 TYINA

-583 GSTNITYQ
+583 GTTNITYQ
-591 QISNAETDPIFTAS
+591 QISNAEIDPIFTAS
-605 PSFGITGTNITNW
+605 PSFGITNTNISNW

-628 LAVGGTTTKTITLT
+628 LAVSGTTTKTITLT

-662 RTGAVVLL
+662 RTGDVVLQ

-675 TALGFTPYNSSN
+675 TALGFTPYNSTN
-687 PSGYTSNVGT
+687 PSGYTSNTGT
-697 VTNVA
+697 VTSVG

-725 GTLTLTSGNVTTA
+725 GTLTLTS
-738 LGFTP
+738 
-743 YNSTNP
+743 
-749 SGYTT
+749 
-754 NVGTVTSVAGTG
+754 
-766 TVSGLTLTGT
+766 
-776 VTTSGSLA
+776 
-784 LGGTLTLTS
+784 
-793 LNVTNALTYTPYNG
+793 LNVTNALTFTPYDALNPANYI
-807 TDTSIRGLF
+807 TV
-816 SATAPL
+816 A
-822 SYSSGVYS
+822 
-830 ISQATT
+830 QAR
-836 SSNGFLSSTNWNTF
+836 
-850 NSKENALTFSAPLVR
+850 A
-865 TTNAISIT
+865 AISL
-873 QATTSTNGYLSS
+873 TTTG
-885 TDWTTFNIKQIRITL
+885 T
-900 STNNSSGAATFNAD
+900 SGAATYSSS
-914 TGALNIP
+914 TGVLNIP
-921 NYASG
+921 SYQGG
-926 VTSILAGTGI
+926 VTSIVAGTGI
-936 TLSPANGLGNVTV
+936 TISSSTGAVTIN
-949 SLTGGGVPS
+949 STAGAVPS
-958 LAQVCAVGSDATSA
+958 LAQVCAVGSDAT
-972 GTLTANITATAFF
+972 GFVITATSFF
-985 EYSDIRHK
+985 EASDIRLK
-993 MVLGE
+993 TVLGE
-998 NPDVDLSSLDVIKY
+998 NPNVDLSKLDVIKY

-1022 RYGYSAQDVYYLCPD
+1022 RYGYSAQEVHDLCPE
-1037 LVNIDDSGYL
+1037 LVNTDSEGYL

>member
-53 VINTTIETSVAIEA
+53 VVNTTIETSVAIEA
-67 DPNYLVMPN
+67 DPNYLVMAN
-76 STQDNLINSVA
+76 ATQDNLVNTVA

-105 DVSGDSVNIKASSL
+105 DVSGDSINIKASSL

-138 TIYLGDITKLNIIN
+138 TIYLGDATKLNIIN
-152 LFSLIIAGLI
+152 LFSLVIAGLI

-202 DPANFFWDDT
+202 DPAHFFWNDT

-242 VIGNAAGITA
+242 VIGNSAGITA
-252 NNTWT
+252 NNT
-257 FTSNVNVPLTPVNA
+257 
-271 AHAASKQY
+271 
-279 VDSTVYA
+279 
-286 MPTAGSVLFSDGTT
+286 
-300 IASDPAH
+300 
-307 FFWDDTNNRLGI
+307 
-319 LTNTPAYSLDVNG
+319 
-332 TIRASTSLITPV
+332 
-344 IGNASGITANN
+344 
-355 TWTYTSNVNVPVTPV
+355 
-370 DAAHAAS
+370 
-377 KQYVDSTVY
+377 
-386 AMPATGSVL
+386 
-395 FSNGTIIAAD
+395 
-405 SAHFFWD
+405 
-412 DTNNR
+412 
-417 LGILTNTPTYSLDVN
+417 
-432 GTIRASTS
+432 
-440 LITPVIGNA
+440 
-449 SGITANNNWTFTS
+449 WTFTS

-483 DTALTGLKLGASI
+483 NTALTGLKLGASI

-521 RILVIGQTT
+521 RILVIGQAN

-536 YDAASGGWTRST
+536 YDAASSGWTRST

-571 RYGNTNQSAITI
+571 RYGNTNQSTITI

-605 PSFGITGTNITNW
+605 PSFGITNTNISNW
-618 NTAYDRSAIT
+618 NTAYDRSLIT
-628 LAVGGTTTKTITLT
+628 LAVSGTTTKTITLT

-662 RTGAVVLL
+662 RTGDVTLS

-687 PSGYTSNVGT
+687 PSGYTSNTGT
-697 VTNVA
+697 VTSVA
-702 GTGTVSGLTLT
+702 GTGTVSGLTLM

-743 YNSTNP
+743 YDALNP
-749 SGYTT
+749 ANYITVAQARAAISLTT
-754 NVGTVTSVAGTG
+754 TG
-766 TVSGLTLTGT
+766 T
-776 VTTSGSLA
+776 
-784 LGGTLTLTS
+784 
-793 LNVTNALTYTPYNG
+793 
-807 TDTSIRGLF
+807 
-816 SATAPL
+816 
-822 SYSSGVYS
+822 
-830 ISQATT
+830 
-836 SSNGFLSSTNWNTF
+836 
-850 NSKENALTFSAPLVR
+850 
-865 TTNAISIT
+865 
-873 QATTSTNGYLSS
+873 
-885 TDWTTFNIKQIRITL
+885 
-900 STNNSSGAATFNAD
+900 SGAATYSSS
-914 TGALNIP
+914 TGVLNIP
-921 NYASG
+921 QYQSG
-926 VTSILAGTGI
+926 VTSIVAGTGI
-936 TLSPANGLGNVTV
+936 TISPTNGLGAVTIN
-949 SLTGGGVPS
+949 STAGAVPS
-958 LAQVCAVGSDATSA
+958 LAQVCAIGSDAT
-972 GTLTANITATAFF
+972 GFVITANAFF
-985 EYSDIRHK
+985 ESSDIRLK
-993 MVLGE
+993 MILGQ
-998 NPDVDLSSLDVIKY
+998 NPNVDLSKLEVIKY
-1012 LRTTHDKDKI
+1012 LRTTHDKDRI
-1022 RYGYSAQDVYYLCPD
+1022 RYGYSAQEVYELCPD
-1037 LVNIDDSGYL
+1037 LVSRDNEGYL

-1067 ELERKL
+1067 ELEEKL

>member
-1 MAKIPD
+1 VAKIPD

-76 STQDNLINSVA
+76 STQDNLVNSVA

-96 NTKSPAYLL
+96 NTKSPSYLL
-105 DVSGDSVNIKASSL
+105 DVKGDSINIGSSSL

-138 TIYLGDITKLNIIN
+138 TIYLGDATKLNIIN

-162 PASPTT
+162 PVSPTT

-187 VTGSVLFSDGTTLAS
+187 VTGSVLFSDGTTIAS
-202 DPANFFWDDT
+202 DPAHFFWNDT
-212 NNRLGILTNTPAYSL
+212 NNRLGILTNAPAYSL

-257 FTSNVNVPLTPVNA
+257 
-271 AHAASKQY
+271 Y
-279 VDSTVYA
+279 
-286 MPTAGSVLFSDGTT
+286 
-300 IASDPAH
+300 
-307 FFWDDTNNRLGI
+307 
-319 LTNTPAYSLDVNG
+319 
-332 TIRASTSLITPV
+332 
-344 IGNASGITANN
+344 
-355 TWTYTSNVNVPVTPV
+355 
-370 DAAHAAS
+370 
-377 KQYVDSTVY
+377 
-386 AMPATGSVL
+386 
-395 FSNGTIIAAD
+395 
-405 SAHFFWD
+405 
-412 DTNNR
+412 
-417 LGILTNTPTYSLDVN
+417 
-432 GTIRASTS
+432 
-440 LITPVIGNA
+440 
-449 SGITANNNWTFTS
+449 TS

-483 DTALTGLKLGASI
+483 DTVLTGLRLGASI

-503 VGLSGLSAINGYT
+503 VGLSGLSAVNGYT

-521 RILVIGQTT
+521 RILVIGQTN
-530 ATENGV
+530 ATQNGV

-548 DSDSDAEL
+548 DSDTDAEL

-566 TFINA
+566 TYINA

-583 GSTNITYQ
+583 GTTNITYQ
-591 QISNAETDPIFTAS
+591 QISNAEIDPIFTAS
-605 PSFGITGTNITNW
+605 PSFGITNTNISNW

-628 LAVGGTTTKTITLT
+628 LAVSGTTTKTITLT

-662 RTGAVVLL
+662 RTGDVVLQ

-675 TALGFTPYNSSN
+675 TALGFTPYNSTN
-687 PSGYTSNVGT
+687 PSGYTSNTGT
-697 VTNVA
+697 VTSVG

-725 GTLTLTSGNVTTA
+725 GTLTLTS
-738 LGFTP
+738 
-743 YNSTNP
+743 
-749 SGYTT
+749 
-754 NVGTVTSVAGTG
+754 
-766 TVSGLTLTGT
+766 
-776 VTTSGSLA
+776 
-784 LGGTLTLTS
+784 
-793 LNVTNALTYTPYNG
+793 LNVTNALTFTPYDALNPANYI
-807 TDTSIRGLF
+807 TV
-816 SATAPL
+816 A
-822 SYSSGVYS
+822 
-830 ISQATT
+830 QAR
-836 SSNGFLSSTNWNTF
+836 
-850 NSKENALTFSAPLVR
+850 A
-865 TTNAISIT
+865 AISL
-873 QATTSTNGYLSS
+873 TTTG
-885 TDWTTFNIKQIRITL
+885 T
-900 STNNSSGAATFNAD
+900 SGAATYSSS
-914 TGALNIP
+914 TGVLNIP
-921 NYASG
+921 SYQGG
-926 VTSILAGTGI
+926 VTSIVAGTGI
-936 TLSPANGLGNVTV
+936 TISSSTGAVTIN
-949 SLTGGGVPS
+949 STAGAVPS
-958 LAQVCAVGSDATSA
+958 LAQVCAVGSDAT
-972 GTLTANITATAFF
+972 GFVITATSFF
-985 EYSDIRHK
+985 EASDIRLK
-993 MVLGE
+993 TVLGE
-998 NPDVDLSSLDVIKY
+998 NPNVDLSKLDVIKY

-1022 RYGYSAQDVYYLCPD
+1022 RYGYSAQEVHDLCPE
-1037 LVNIDDSGYL
+1037 LVNTDSEGYL

>member
-1 MAKIPD
+1 
-7 NIVSIMMVDNAGA
+7 MMVDNAGA

-67 DPNYLVMPN
+67 DPNYLTMPN

-138 TIYLGDITKLNIIN
+138 TIYLGDATKLNIIN

-162 PASPTT
+162 PVSPTT
-168 KTRILGIGDTGL
+168 KTRILGIDDSGL
-180 VTTFTMP
+180 VKTFTMP
-187 VTGSVLFSDGTTLAS
+187 TAGSVLFSDGTTIAS
-202 DPANFFWDDT
+202 DPAHFFWDDT

-257 FTSNVNVPLTPVNA
+257 FTSNVNVP
-271 AHAASKQY
+271 
-279 VDSTVYA
+279 
-286 MPTAGSVLFSDGTT
+286 
-300 IASDPAH
+300 
-307 FFWDDTNNRLGI
+307 
-319 LTNTPAYSLDVNG
+319 
-332 TIRASTSLITPV
+332 
-344 IGNASGITANN
+344 
-355 TWTYTSNVNVPVTPV
+355 
-370 DAAHAAS
+370 
-377 KQYVDSTVY
+377 
-386 AMPATGSVL
+386 
-395 FSNGTIIAAD
+395 
-405 SAHFFWD
+405 
-412 DTNNR
+412 
-417 LGILTNTPTYSLDVN
+417 
-432 GTIRASTS
+432 
-440 LITPVIGNA
+440 
-449 SGITANNNWTFTS
+449 
-462 NVNVPVTPVDAT
+462 VTPVDAT

-483 DTALTGLKLGASI
+483 NTALTGLKLGAAV

-503 VGLSGLSAINGYT
+503 IGLSGLSAINGYT

-521 RILVIGQTT
+521 RILVIGQTN
-530 ATENGV
+530 ATQNGV
-536 YDAASGGWTRST
+536 YDAASGSWTRST
-548 DSDSDAEL
+548 DSDTDAEL

-571 RYGNTNQSAITI
+571 RYGNTNQTAITV
-583 GSTNITYQ
+583 GTTNITYQ

-605 PSFGITGTNITNW
+605 PSFGITNTNITNW
-618 NTAYDRSAIT
+618 NTAYDRSPIT

-662 RTGAVVLL
+662 RTGDVSLL

-687 PSGYTSNVGT
+687 PSGYTSNTGT
-697 VTNVA
+697 VTSVA

-725 GTLTLTSGNVTTA
+725 GTLTLTS
-738 LGFTP
+738 
-743 YNSTNP
+743 
-749 SGYTT
+749 
-754 NVGTVTSVAGTG
+754 
-766 TVSGLTLTGT
+766 
-776 VTTSGSLA
+776 
-784 LGGTLTLTS
+784 
-793 LNVTNALTYTPYNG
+793 LNVTNALTFTPYDALNPANYI
-807 TDTSIRGLF
+807 TV
-816 SATAPL
+816 A
-822 SYSSGVYS
+822 
-830 ISQATT
+830 QAR
-836 SSNGFLSSTNWNTF
+836 
-850 NSKENALTFSAPLVR
+850 A
-865 TTNAISIT
+865 AISL
-873 QATTSTNGYLSS
+873 TTTG
-885 TDWTTFNIKQIRITL
+885 T
-900 STNNSSGAATFNAD
+900 SGAATYSSS
-914 TGALNIP
+914 TGVLNIP
-921 NYASG
+921 SYQGG
-926 VTSILAGTGI
+926 VTSIVAGTGI
-936 TLSPANGLGNVTV
+936 TISSGTGAVTIN
-949 SLTGGGVPS
+949 STAGAVPS
-958 LAQVCAVGSDATSA
+958 LAQVCAVGSDATNGGA
-972 GTLTANITATAFF
+972 ATANITATAFF
-985 EYSDIRHK
+985 EYSDIRLK
-993 MVLGE
+993 MILGH
-998 NPDVDLSSLDVIKY
+998 NPNVDLSKLEVIKY

-1022 RYGYSAQDVYYLCPD
+1022 RYGYSAQEVHDLCPE
-1037 LVNIDDSGYL
+1037 LVNTDSEGYL

>member
-1 MAKIPD
+1 
-7 NIVSIMMVDNAGA
+7 MMVDNAGA

-41 VVIPSGKQPKAE
+41 VVIPSGKQSKAE

-67 DPNYLVMPN
+67 DPNYLTMAN
-76 STQDNLINSVA
+76 ASQDNLINSVA

-105 DVSGDSVNIKASSL
+105 DVKGDSINIGSSSL

-138 TIYLGDITKLNIIN
+138 TIYLGDATKLNIIN

-202 DPANFFWDDT
+202 DPAHFFWDDT
-212 NNRLGILTNTPAYSL
+212 NNRLGILTNTPAYTL
-227 DVNGTV
+227 DVNGTL

-257 FTSNVNVPLTPVNA
+257 
-271 AHAASKQY
+271 
-279 VDSTVYA
+279 
-286 MPTAGSVLFSDGTT
+286 
-300 IASDPAH
+300 
-307 FFWDDTNNRLGI
+307 
-319 LTNTPAYSLDVNG
+319 
-332 TIRASTSLITPV
+332 
-344 IGNASGITANN
+344 
-355 TWTYTSNVNVPVTPV
+355 YTSNINVPVTP
-370 DAAHAAS
+370 
-377 KQYVDSTVY
+377 
-386 AMPATGSVL
+386 
-395 FSNGTIIAAD
+395 I
-405 SAHFFWD
+405 
-412 DTNNR
+412 
-417 LGILTNTPTYSLDVN
+417 
-432 GTIRASTS
+432 
-440 LITPVIGNA
+440 
-449 SGITANNNWTFTS
+449 
-462 NVNVPVTPVDAT
+462 DAT

-483 DTALTGLKLGASI
+483 NTALTGLKLGASV

-516 PIAGD
+516 PVAND
-521 RILVIGQTT
+521 RILVIGQTS
-530 ATENGV
+530 ATENGGC
-536 YDAASGGWTRST
+536 DAASGSWTRST

-566 TFINA
+566 TYINA
-571 RYGNTNQSAITI
+571 RYGNTNQAAIVI
-583 GSTNITYQ
+583 GVTNITYQ

-605 PSFGITGTNITNW
+605 PSFGITNTNISNW

-662 RTGAVVLL
+662 RTGDVVLS
-670 SSDVT
+670 SSD
-675 TALGFTPYNSSN
+675 
-687 PSGYTSNVGT
+687 
-697 VTNVA
+697 
-702 GTGTVSGLTLT
+702 
-713 GTVTTSGSLTLG
+713 
-725 GTLTLTSGNVTTA
+725 VTTA

-754 NVGTVTSVAGTG
+754 NVGTVTSVGGTG

-776 VTTSGSLA
+776 VTTSGNLT

-793 LNVTNALTYTPYNG
+793 GNVTTALGFTPYDALNPSNYI
-807 TDTSIRGLF
+807 TV
-816 SATAPL
+816 A
-822 SYSSGVYS
+822 
-830 ISQATT
+830 QAR
-836 SSNGFLSSTNWNTF
+836 
-850 NSKENALTFSAPLVR
+850 A
-865 TTNAISIT
+865 AISL
-873 QATTSTNGYLSS
+873 TTTG
-885 TDWTTFNIKQIRITL
+885 T
-900 STNNSSGAATFNAD
+900 SGAATYSSS
-914 TGALNIP
+914 TGVLNIP
-921 NYASG
+921 QYQSG
-926 VTSILAGTGI
+926 VTSIVAGTGI
-936 TLSPANGLGNVTV
+936 TISPTNGLGNVTISV
-949 SLTGGGVPS
+949 ASSGVPS
-958 LAQVCAVGSDATSA
+958 LAQVCAVGSDATSG
-972 GTLTANITATAFF
+972 GTVTANITATAFF
-985 EYSDIRHK
+985 EYSDIRLK
-993 MVLGE
+993 TVLGE
-998 NPDVDLSSLDVIKY
+998 NPNIDLSKLDVIKY

-1022 RYGYSAQDVYYLCPD
+1022 RYGYSAQEVYELCPE
-1037 LVNIDDSGYL
+1037 LVNKDNEGYL

>member
-67 DPNYLVMPN
+67 DPNYLTMPN

-96 NTKSPAYLL
+96 NTKSPSYLL
-105 DVSGDSVNIKASSL
+105 DVKGDSINIGSSSL

-138 TIYLGDITKLNIIN
+138 TIYLGDDTKLNIIN

-187 VTGSVLFSDGTTLAS
+187 VTGSVLFSDGITLAS
-202 DPANFFWDDT
+202 DPAHFFWNDT
-212 NNRLGILTNTPAYSL
+212 NNRLGILTNAPAYTL

-257 FTSNVNVPLTPVNA
+257 
-271 AHAASKQY
+271 
-279 VDSTVYA
+279 
-286 MPTAGSVLFSDGTT
+286 
-300 IASDPAH
+300 
-307 FFWDDTNNRLGI
+307 
-319 LTNTPAYSLDVNG
+319 
-332 TIRASTSLITPV
+332 
-344 IGNASGITANN
+344 
-355 TWTYTSNVNVPVTPV
+355 YTSN
-370 DAAHAAS
+370 
-377 KQYVDSTVY
+377 
-386 AMPATGSVL
+386 
-395 FSNGTIIAAD
+395 I
-405 SAHFFWD
+405 
-412 DTNNR
+412 
-417 LGILTNTPTYSLDVN
+417 
-432 GTIRASTS
+432 
-440 LITPVIGNA
+440 
-449 SGITANNNWTFTS
+449 
-462 NVNVPVTPVDAT
+462 NVPVTPVDAT

-483 DTALTGLKLGASI
+483 DTVLTGLRLGASI

-503 VGLSGLSAINGYT
+503 VGLSGLSAVNGYT

-521 RILVIGQTT
+521 RILVIGQTN

-536 YDAASGGWTRST
+536 YDAASGSWTRSA
-548 DSDSDAEL
+548 DSDTDAEL

-566 TFINA
+566 TFINT
-571 RYGNTNQSAITI
+571 RYGNTNLTAITI
-583 GSTNITYQ
+583 GTTNITYQ

-605 PSFGITGTNITNW
+605 PSFGITNTNISNW

-662 RTGAVVLL
+662 RTGDVVLQ

-675 TALGFTPYNSSN
+675 NALG
-687 PSGYTSNVGT
+687 
-697 VTNVA
+697 
-702 GTGTVSGLTLT
+702 
-713 GTVTTSGSLTLG
+713 
-725 GTLTLTSGNVTTA
+725 
-738 LGFTP
+738 
-743 YNSTNP
+743 
-749 SGYTT
+749 
-754 NVGTVTSVAGTG
+754 
-766 TVSGLTLTGT
+766 
-776 VTTSGSLA
+776 
-784 LGGTLTLTS
+784 
-793 LNVTNALTYTPYNG
+793 YTPYNG
-807 TDTSIRGLF
+807 TSTSIKELF

-822 SYSSGVYS
+822 SYSNGLYS

-836 SSNGFLSSTNWNTF
+836 SSNGYLSSTDWNTF
-850 NSKENALTFSAPLVR
+850 NGKESVLTFTAPLVR

-885 TDWTTFNIKQIRITL
+885 ADWTTFNSKQATITL
-900 STNNSSGAATFNAD
+900 STPLITSGSVQATFNSATGALSIPYYANVVTSIVEGTGITISNSSGAVTINSTA
-914 TGALNIP
+914 GA
-921 NYASG
+921 
-926 VTSILAGTGI
+926 
-936 TLSPANGLGNVTV
+936 
-949 SLTGGGVPS
+949 VPS
-958 LAQVCAVGSDATSA
+958 LAQVCAIGSNAT
-972 GTLTANITATAFF
+972 GFVITATSFF
-985 EYSDIRHK
+985 ESSDIRLK
-993 MVLGE
+993 TVLGE
-998 NPDVDLSSLDVIKY
+998 NPNVDLSKLDVIKY

-1022 RYGYSAQDVYYLCPD
+1022 RYGYSAQEVHDLCPE
-1037 LVNIDDSGYL
+1037 LVNTDAEGYL

-1056 LLILSLQKRIA
+1056 LLILSLQNRIA

>member
-30 SATTTTVVSAP
+30 SATTTTVVSTP

-67 DPNYLVMPN
+67 DPNYLTMPN

-105 DVSGDSVNIKASSL
+105 DVSGDSINIKASSL

-168 KTRILGIGDTGL
+168 KTRILGIDDSGL
-180 VTTFTMP
+180 VKTFTMP
-187 VTGSVLFSDGTTLAS
+187 NAGSVLFSDGTTLAS
-202 DPANFFWDDT
+202 DPAYFFWDDT
-212 NNRLGILTNTPAYSL
+212 NNRLGILTNAPAYSL

-242 VIGNAAGITA
+242 IIGNSAGITA
-252 NNTWT
+252 NNT
-257 FTSNVNVPLTPVNA
+257 
-271 AHAASKQY
+271 
-279 VDSTVYA
+279 
-286 MPTAGSVLFSDGTT
+286 
-300 IASDPAH
+300 
-307 FFWDDTNNRLGI
+307 
-319 LTNTPAYSLDVNG
+319 
-332 TIRASTSLITPV
+332 
-344 IGNASGITANN
+344 
-355 TWTYTSNVNVPVTPV
+355 
-370 DAAHAAS
+370 
-377 KQYVDSTVY
+377 
-386 AMPATGSVL
+386 
-395 FSNGTIIAAD
+395 
-405 SAHFFWD
+405 
-412 DTNNR
+412 
-417 LGILTNTPTYSLDVN
+417 
-432 GTIRASTS
+432 
-440 LITPVIGNA
+440 
-449 SGITANNNWTFTS
+449 WTFTS

-483 DTALTGLKLGASI
+483 NTALTGLKLGAAV
-496 KTVATSN
+496 KTVATLN
-503 VGLSGLSAINGYT
+503 IGLSGLSAINGYT

-530 ATENGV
+530 ATANGV
-536 YDAASGGWTRST
+536 YDAASSGWTRST

-571 RYGNTNQSAITI
+571 RYGNTNQSTITI

-605 PSFGITGTNITNW
+605 PSFGITNTNISNW
-618 NTAYDRSAIT
+618 NTAYDRSPIT

-662 RTGAVVLL
+662 RTGVVVLL

-675 TALGFTPYNSSN
+675 TSLGFIPYNSSN

-697 VTNVA
+697 VTSVV

-725 GTLTLTSGNVTTA
+725 GTLTLTS
-738 LGFTP
+738 
-743 YNSTNP
+743 
-749 SGYTT
+749 
-754 NVGTVTSVAGTG
+754 
-766 TVSGLTLTGT
+766 
-776 VTTSGSLA
+776 
-784 LGGTLTLTS
+784 
-793 LNVTNALTYTPYNG
+793 LNVTNALTFTPYDALNPANYI
-807 TDTSIRGLF
+807 TV
-816 SATAPL
+816 A
-822 SYSSGVYS
+822 
-830 ISQATT
+830 QAR
-836 SSNGFLSSTNWNTF
+836 
-850 NSKENALTFSAPLVR
+850 A
-865 TTNAISIT
+865 AISL
-873 QATTSTNGYLSS
+873 TTTG
-885 TDWTTFNIKQIRITL
+885 T
-900 STNNSSGAATFNAD
+900 SGAATYSSS
-914 TGALNIP
+914 TGVLNIP
-921 NYASG
+921 SYQGG
-926 VTSILAGTGI
+926 VTSIVAGTGI
-936 TLSPANGLGNVTV
+936 TISSGTGAVTIN
-949 SLTGGGVPS
+949 STAGSVPS
-958 LAQVCAVGSDATSA
+958 LAQVCAVGSDATNGGA
-972 GTLTANITATAFF
+972 ATANITATAFF
-985 EYSDIRHK
+985 EYSDIRLK
-993 MVLGE
+993 MILGQ
-998 NPDVDLSSLDVIKY
+998 NPNVDLSKLDVIKY

-1022 RYGYSAQDVYYLCPD
+1022 RYGYSAQEVHDLCPE
-1037 LVNIDDSGYL
+1037 LVNTDAEGYL

>member
-96 NTKSPAYLL
+96 NTKSPSYLL
-105 DVSGDSVNIKASSL
+105 DVKGDSINIGSSSL

-138 TIYLGDITKLNIIN
+138 TIYLGDATKLNIIN

-187 VTGSVLFSDGTTLAS
+187 VTGSVLFSDGTTIAS
-202 DPANFFWDDT
+202 DPAHFFWDDT
-212 NNRLGILTNTPAYSL
+212 NNRLGILTNTPAYTL

-257 FTSNVNVPLTPVNA
+257 
-271 AHAASKQY
+271 
-279 VDSTVYA
+279 
-286 MPTAGSVLFSDGTT
+286 
-300 IASDPAH
+300 
-307 FFWDDTNNRLGI
+307 
-319 LTNTPAYSLDVNG
+319 
-332 TIRASTSLITPV
+332 
-344 IGNASGITANN
+344 
-355 TWTYTSNVNVPVTPV
+355 YTSNINVPVTP
-370 DAAHAAS
+370 
-377 KQYVDSTVY
+377 
-386 AMPATGSVL
+386 
-395 FSNGTIIAAD
+395 I
-405 SAHFFWD
+405 
-412 DTNNR
+412 
-417 LGILTNTPTYSLDVN
+417 
-432 GTIRASTS
+432 
-440 LITPVIGNA
+440 
-449 SGITANNNWTFTS
+449 
-462 NVNVPVTPVDAT
+462 DAT

-483 DTALTGLKLGASI
+483 NTALTGLKLGASV
-496 KTVATSN
+496 KTVAISN
-503 VGLSGLSAINGYT
+503 IGLSGLSAINGYT
-516 PIAGD
+516 PIASD
-521 RILVIGQTT
+521 RILVIGQTN
-530 ATENGV
+530 ATQNGV
-536 YDAASGGWTRST
+536 YDAASGSWTRST
-548 DSDSDAEL
+548 DSDTDAEL

-566 TFINA
+566 TYINA

-583 GSTNITYQ
+583 GTTNITYQ

-605 PSFGITGTNITNW
+605 PSFGITNTNITNW
-618 NTAYDRSAIT
+618 NTAYDRSPIT

-642 KQNGTT
+642 KQSGTT

-653 TDTVTSVFG
+653 TDTITSVFG
-662 RTGAVVLL
+662 RTGDVVLL

-675 TALGFTPYNSSN
+675 TALGFTPYNSTN
-687 PSGYTSNVGT
+687 PSGYTNNTGT
-697 VTNVA
+697 VTSIS

-725 GTLTLTSGNVTTA
+725 GTLTLTS
-738 LGFTP
+738 
-743 YNSTNP
+743 
-749 SGYTT
+749 
-754 NVGTVTSVAGTG
+754 
-766 TVSGLTLTGT
+766 
-776 VTTSGSLA
+776 
-784 LGGTLTLTS
+784 
-793 LNVTNALTYTPYNG
+793 LNVTNALTFTPYDALNPANYI
-807 TDTSIRGLF
+807 TV
-816 SATAPL
+816 A
-822 SYSSGVYS
+822 
-830 ISQATT
+830 QAR
-836 SSNGFLSSTNWNTF
+836 
-850 NSKENALTFSAPLVR
+850 A
-865 TTNAISIT
+865 AISL
-873 QATTSTNGYLSS
+873 TTTG
-885 TDWTTFNIKQIRITL
+885 T
-900 STNNSSGAATFNAD
+900 SGAATYSSS
-914 TGALNIP
+914 TGVLNIP
-921 NYASG
+921 SYQGG
-926 VTSILAGTGI
+926 VTSIVAGTGI
-936 TLSPANGLGNVTV
+936 TISSGTGAVTIN
-949 SLTGGGVPS
+949 STAGSVPS
-958 LAQVCAVGSDATSA
+958 LAQVCAVGSDAT
-972 GTLTANITATAFF
+972 GYNITATAFF
-985 EYSDIRHK
+985 ESSDIRLK
-993 MVLGE
+993 TVLGE
-998 NPDVDLSSLDVIKY
+998 NPNVDLSKLDVIKY

-1022 RYGYSAQDVYYLCPD
+1022 RYGYSAQEVHDLCPE
-1037 LVNIDDSGYL
+1037 LVNTDSEGYL

>member
-96 NTKSPAYLL
+96 NTKSPSYLL
-105 DVSGDSVNIKASSL
+105 DVKGDSINIGSSSL

-138 TIYLGDITKLNIIN
+138 TIYLGDTTKLNIIN

-187 VTGSVLFSDGTTLAS
+187 VTGSVLFSDGTT
-202 DPANFFWDDT
+202 
-212 NNRLGILTNTPAYSL
+212 
-227 DVNGTV
+227 
-233 RASTSLITP
+233 
-242 VIGNAAGITA
+242 
-252 NNTWT
+252 
-257 FTSNVNVPLTPVNA
+257 
-271 AHAASKQY
+271 
-279 VDSTVYA
+279 
-286 MPTAGSVLFSDGTT
+286 

-319 LTNTPAYSLDVNG
+319 LTNTPAYTLDVNG
-332 TIRASTSLITPV
+332 TLRASTSLITPV
-344 IGNASGITANN
+344 IGNAAGITANN

-370 DAAHAAS
+370 DA
-377 KQYVDSTVY
+377 
-386 AMPATGSVL
+386 
-395 FSNGTIIAAD
+395 
-405 SAHFFWD
+405 
-412 DTNNR
+412 
-417 LGILTNTPTYSLDVN
+417 
-432 GTIRASTS
+432 
-440 LITPVIGNA
+440 
-449 SGITANNNWTFTS
+449 
-462 NVNVPVTPVDAT
+462 T

-483 DTALTGLKLGASI
+483 NTALTGLKLGASV
-496 KTVATSN
+496 KTVADSN
-503 VGLSGLSAINGYT
+503 IGLSGLSAINGYT

-521 RILVIGQTT
+521 RILVIGQTN
-530 ATENGV
+530 ATQNGV
-536 YDAASGGWTRST
+536 YDAASGSWTRST
-548 DSDSDAEL
+548 DSDTDAEL

-583 GSTNITYQ
+583 GTTNITYQ
-591 QISNAETDPIFTAS
+591 PISNAETDPIFTAS
-605 PSFGITGTNITNW
+605 PSFGITNTNITNW
-618 NTAYDRSAIT
+618 NTAYDRSPIT

-662 RTGAVVLL
+662 RTGDVVLL

-675 TALGFTPYNSSN
+675 TALGFTPYNSTN
-687 PSGYTSNVGT
+687 PSGYTTNVGT
-697 VTNVA
+697 VTSVS

-725 GTLTLTSGNVTTA
+725 GTLTLTS
-738 LGFTP
+738 
-743 YNSTNP
+743 
-749 SGYTT
+749 
-754 NVGTVTSVAGTG
+754 
-766 TVSGLTLTGT
+766 
-776 VTTSGSLA
+776 
-784 LGGTLTLTS
+784 
-793 LNVTNALTYTPYNG
+793 LNVTNALTFTPYDAANP
-807 TDTSIRGLF
+807 TNYITV
-816 SATAPL
+816 A
-822 SYSSGVYS
+822 
-830 ISQATT
+830 QAR
-836 SSNGFLSSTNWNTF
+836 
-850 NSKENALTFSAPLVR
+850 A
-865 TTNAISIT
+865 AISL
-873 QATTSTNGYLSS
+873 TTTG
-885 TDWTTFNIKQIRITL
+885 T
-900 STNNSSGAATFNAD
+900 SGAATYSSS
-914 TGALNIP
+914 TGVLNIP
-921 NYASG
+921 SYQGG
-926 VTSILAGTGI
+926 VTSIVAGTGI
-936 TLSPANGLGNVTV
+936 TISSGTGAVTIN
-949 SLTGGGVPS
+949 STAGSVPS
-958 LAQVCAVGSDATSA
+958 LAQVCAVGSDAT
-972 GTLTANITATAFF
+972 GYNITATAFF
-985 EYSDIRHK
+985 ESSDIRLK
-993 MVLGE
+993 TVLGE
-998 NPDVDLSSLDVIKY
+998 NPNVDLSKLDVIKY

-1022 RYGYSAQDVYYLCPD
+1022 RYGYSAQEVHDLCPE
-1037 LVNIDDSGYL
+1037 LVNTDAEGYL

-1056 LLILSLQKRIA
+1056 LLILSLQNRI
-1067 ELERKL
+1067 EQLEEKI

>member
-53 VINTTIETSVAIEA
+53 VISTTIETSVAIEA
-67 DPNYLVMPN
+67 DPNYLTMPN
-76 STQDNLINSVA
+76 STQDNLINSIA

-96 NTKSPAYLL
+96 NTKSPAFLL
-105 DVSGDSVNIKASSL
+105 DVSGDSINIKASSL

-138 TIYLGDITKLNIIN
+138 TIYLGDATKLNIIN

-187 VTGSVLFSDGTTLAS
+187 VTGSVLFSDGVTLAS
-202 DPANFFWDDT
+202 DPAHFFWDNP
-212 NNRLGILTNTPAYSL
+212 NNRLGILTNAPAYSL

-242 VIGNAAGITA
+242 VIGNSAGITA

-257 FTSNVNVPLTPVNA
+257 
-271 AHAASKQY
+271 Y
-279 VDSTVYA
+279 
-286 MPTAGSVLFSDGTT
+286 
-300 IASDPAH
+300 
-307 FFWDDTNNRLGI
+307 
-319 LTNTPAYSLDVNG
+319 
-332 TIRASTSLITPV
+332 
-344 IGNASGITANN
+344 
-355 TWTYTSNVNVPVTPV
+355 
-370 DAAHAAS
+370 
-377 KQYVDSTVY
+377 
-386 AMPATGSVL
+386 
-395 FSNGTIIAAD
+395 
-405 SAHFFWD
+405 
-412 DTNNR
+412 
-417 LGILTNTPTYSLDVN
+417 
-432 GTIRASTS
+432 
-440 LITPVIGNA
+440 
-449 SGITANNNWTFTS
+449 TS

-483 DTALTGLKLGASI
+483 DTVLTGLRLGVSI

-503 VGLSGLSAINGYT
+503 IGLSGLSAVNGYT

-521 RILVIGQTT
+521 RILVIGQTN

-548 DSDSDAEL
+548 DSDTDAEL

-583 GSTNITYQ
+583 GTTNITYQ
-591 QISNAETDPIFTAS
+591 QISNAEIDPIFTAS
-605 PSFGITGTNITNW
+605 ASFGITNTNISNW
-618 NTAYDRSAIT
+618 NTAYDRSLIT

-662 RTGAVVLL
+662 RTGDVVLL

-675 TALGFTPYNSSN
+675 TAL
-687 PSGYTSNVGT
+687 
-697 VTNVA
+697 
-702 GTGTVSGLTLT
+702 
-713 GTVTTSGSLTLG
+713 
-725 GTLTLTSGNVTTA
+725 
-738 LGFTP
+738 
-743 YNSTNP
+743 
-749 SGYTT
+749 
-754 NVGTVTSVAGTG
+754 
-766 TVSGLTLTGT
+766 
-776 VTTSGSLA
+776 
-784 LGGTLTLTS
+784 
-793 LNVTNALTYTPYNG
+793 TYTPYNG
-807 TDTSIRGLF
+807 TDASIRGLF

-836 SSNGFLSSTNWNTF
+836 SSHGYLSSTDWNAF
-850 NSKENALTFSAPLVR
+850 NGKESVLTFTAPLVR

-885 TDWTTFNIKQIRITL
+885 TDWTTFNNKQATITL
-900 STNNSSGAATFNAD
+900 TTTGTGAASLAGNT
-914 TGALNIP
+914 LNIP
-921 NYASG
+921 FYATV
-926 VTSILAGTGI
+926 VTSIVAGTGI
-936 TLSPANGLGNVTV
+936 TISSGTGTVTIN
-949 SLTGGGVPS
+949 STAGAVPS
-958 LAQVCAVGSDATSA
+958 LAQVCAIGSNAT
-972 GTLTANITATAFF
+972 GFVITATSFF
-985 EYSDIRHK
+985 ESSDIRLK
-993 MVLGE
+993 MILGH
-998 NPDVDLSSLDVIKY
+998 NPNVDLSKLDVIKY

-1022 RYGYSAQDVYYLCPD
+1022 RYGYSAQEVHDLCPE
-1037 LVNIDDSGYL
+1037 LVNTDSEGYL

>member
-67 DPNYLVMPN
+67 DPNYLVMAN
-76 STQDNLINSVA
+76 ATQDNLINSVA

-96 NTKSPAYLL
+96 NTKSPAFLL
-105 DVSGDSVNIKASSL
+105 DVSGDSINIKASSL

-138 TIYLGDITKLNIIN
+138 TIYLGDATKLNIIN

-187 VTGSVLFSDGTTLAS
+187 VTGSVLFSDGVTLAS
-202 DPANFFWDDT
+202 DPAHFFWDNP
-212 NNRLGILTNTPAYSL
+212 NNRLGILTNAPAYSL

-242 VIGNAAGITA
+242 VIGNSAGITA

-257 FTSNVNVPLTPVNA
+257 
-271 AHAASKQY
+271 Y
-279 VDSTVYA
+279 
-286 MPTAGSVLFSDGTT
+286 
-300 IASDPAH
+300 
-307 FFWDDTNNRLGI
+307 
-319 LTNTPAYSLDVNG
+319 
-332 TIRASTSLITPV
+332 
-344 IGNASGITANN
+344 
-355 TWTYTSNVNVPVTPV
+355 
-370 DAAHAAS
+370 
-377 KQYVDSTVY
+377 
-386 AMPATGSVL
+386 
-395 FSNGTIIAAD
+395 
-405 SAHFFWD
+405 
-412 DTNNR
+412 
-417 LGILTNTPTYSLDVN
+417 
-432 GTIRASTS
+432 
-440 LITPVIGNA
+440 
-449 SGITANNNWTFTS
+449 TS

-483 DTALTGLKLGASI
+483 DTVLTGLRLGASI

-503 VGLSGLSAINGYT
+503 IGLSGLSAVNGYT

-521 RILVIGQTT
+521 RILVIGQTN

-548 DSDSDAEL
+548 DSDTDAEL

-566 TFINA
+566 TYINA

-583 GSTNITYQ
+583 GTTNITYQ
-591 QISNAETDPIFTAS
+591 QISNAEIDPIFTAS
-605 PSFGITGTNITNW
+605 ASFGITNTNISNW
-618 NTAYDRSAIT
+618 NTAYDRSLIT

-662 RTGAVVLL
+662 RTGDVTLS

-675 TALGFTPYNSSN
+675 TALG
-687 PSGYTSNVGT
+687 
-697 VTNVA
+697 
-702 GTGTVSGLTLT
+702 
-713 GTVTTSGSLTLG
+713 
-725 GTLTLTSGNVTTA
+725 
-738 LGFTP
+738 
-743 YNSTNP
+743 
-749 SGYTT
+749 
-754 NVGTVTSVAGTG
+754 
-766 TVSGLTLTGT
+766 
-776 VTTSGSLA
+776 
-784 LGGTLTLTS
+784 
-793 LNVTNALTYTPYNG
+793 YTPYNG
-807 TDTSIRGLF
+807 TDASIRGLF

-836 SSNGFLSSTNWNTF
+836 SSNGYLSSTDWNTF
-850 NSKENALTFSAPLVR
+850 NGKESVLTFTAPLVR

-926 VTSILAGTGI
+926 VTSIIAGTGI

-949 SLTGGGVPS
+949 SLTAGSGVPS
-958 LAQVCAVGSDATSA
+958 LAQVCAVGSDATNGGA
-972 GTLTANITATAFF
+972 ATANITATAFF

-998 NPDVDLSSLDVIKY
+998 NPEIDLSSLDVIKY

>member
-1 MAKIPD
+1 
-7 NIVSIMMVDNAGA
+7 MMVDNAGA

-41 VVIPSGKQPKAE
+41 VVIPSGKQPKPE

-67 DPNYLVMPN
+67 DPNYLVMAN
-76 STQDNLINSVA
+76 STQDNLVNTVA

-138 TIYLGDITKLNIIN
+138 TIYLGDATKLNIIN
-152 LFSLIIAGLI
+152 LFSLVIAGLI
-162 PASPTT
+162 PTTPTT

-202 DPANFFWDDT
+202 DPAHFFWDDT
-212 NNRLGILTNTPAYSL
+212 NNRLGILTNAPAYSL

-242 VIGNAAGITA
+242 VIGNSAGITA
-252 NNTWT
+252 NNT
-257 FTSNVNVPLTPVNA
+257 
-271 AHAASKQY
+271 
-279 VDSTVYA
+279 
-286 MPTAGSVLFSDGTT
+286 
-300 IASDPAH
+300 
-307 FFWDDTNNRLGI
+307 
-319 LTNTPAYSLDVNG
+319 
-332 TIRASTSLITPV
+332 
-344 IGNASGITANN
+344 
-355 TWTYTSNVNVPVTPV
+355 
-370 DAAHAAS
+370 
-377 KQYVDSTVY
+377 
-386 AMPATGSVL
+386 
-395 FSNGTIIAAD
+395 
-405 SAHFFWD
+405 
-412 DTNNR
+412 
-417 LGILTNTPTYSLDVN
+417 
-432 GTIRASTS
+432 
-440 LITPVIGNA
+440 
-449 SGITANNNWTFTS
+449 WTFTS

-483 DTALTGLKLGASI
+483 NTALTGLKLGAAV

-503 VGLSGLSAINGYT
+503 IGLSGLSAINGYT

-521 RILVIGQTT
+521 RILVIGQAN

-536 YDAASGGWTRST
+536 YDAASSGWTRST

-571 RYGNTNQSAITI
+571 RYGNTNQSTITI

-605 PSFGITGTNITNW
+605 PSFGITNTNISNW
-618 NTAYDRSAIT
+618 NTAYDRSPIT
-628 LAVGGTTTKTITLT
+628 LAVSGTTTKTITLT

-653 TDTVTSVFG
+653 TDTITSVFG
-662 RTGAVVLL
+662 RTGDVSLL

-687 PSGYTSNVGT
+687 PSGYTSNTGT
-697 VTNVA
+697 VTSVA

-743 YNSTNP
+743 YDALNP
-749 SGYTT
+749 ANYITVAQARSSISLTT
-754 NVGTVTSVAGTG
+754 TG
-766 TVSGLTLTGT
+766 T
-776 VTTSGSLA
+776 
-784 LGGTLTLTS
+784 
-793 LNVTNALTYTPYNG
+793 
-807 TDTSIRGLF
+807 
-816 SATAPL
+816 
-822 SYSSGVYS
+822 
-830 ISQATT
+830 
-836 SSNGFLSSTNWNTF
+836 
-850 NSKENALTFSAPLVR
+850 
-865 TTNAISIT
+865 
-873 QATTSTNGYLSS
+873 
-885 TDWTTFNIKQIRITL
+885 
-900 STNNSSGAATFNAD
+900 SGAATYSSS
-914 TGALNIP
+914 TGVLNIP
-921 NYASG
+921 QYQSG
-926 VTSILAGTGI
+926 VTSIVAGTGI
-936 TLSPANGLGNVTV
+936 TISPTNGLGAVTIN
-949 SLTGGGVPS
+949 STAGAVPS
-958 LAQVCAVGSDATSA
+958 LAQVCAVGSDAT
-972 GTLTANITATAFF
+972 GFVITANAFF
-985 EYSDIRHK
+985 ESSDIRLK
-993 MVLGE
+993 MILGQ
-998 NPDVDLSSLDVIKY
+998 NPDVDLSKLEVIKY
-1012 LRTTHDKDKI
+1012 LRTTHDKDRI
-1022 RYGYSAQDVYYLCPD
+1022 RYGYSAQEVYELCPE
-1037 LVNIDDSGYL
+1037 LVSRDNEGYL

-1067 ELERKL
+1067 ELEEKL

>member
-1 MAKIPD
+1 
-7 NIVSIMMVDNAGA
+7 MMVDNAGA

-76 STQDNLINSVA
+76 STQDNLVNTVA

-105 DVSGDSVNIKASSL
+105 DVSGDSINIKASSL

-138 TIYLGDITKLNIIN
+138 TIYLGDATKLNIIN

-168 KTRILGIGDTGL
+168 KTRILGIDDSGL
-180 VTTFTMP
+180 VKTFTMP
-187 VTGSVLFSDGTTLAS
+187 TAGSVLFSDGTTLAS
-202 DPANFFWDDT
+202 DPAHFFWDDT

-227 DVNGTV
+227 DVNGIV

-257 FTSNVNVPLTPVNA
+257 FTSNVNVP
-271 AHAASKQY
+271 
-279 VDSTVYA
+279 
-286 MPTAGSVLFSDGTT
+286 
-300 IASDPAH
+300 
-307 FFWDDTNNRLGI
+307 
-319 LTNTPAYSLDVNG
+319 
-332 TIRASTSLITPV
+332 
-344 IGNASGITANN
+344 
-355 TWTYTSNVNVPVTPV
+355 
-370 DAAHAAS
+370 
-377 KQYVDSTVY
+377 
-386 AMPATGSVL
+386 
-395 FSNGTIIAAD
+395 
-405 SAHFFWD
+405 
-412 DTNNR
+412 
-417 LGILTNTPTYSLDVN
+417 
-432 GTIRASTS
+432 
-440 LITPVIGNA
+440 
-449 SGITANNNWTFTS
+449 
-462 NVNVPVTPVDAT
+462 VTPVDAT

-483 DTALTGLKLGASI
+483 NTALTGLKLGAAV

-503 VGLSGLSAINGYT
+503 IGLSGLSAINGYT

-521 RILVIGQTT
+521 RILVIGQSN
-530 ATENGV
+530 ATQNGV
-536 YDAASGGWTRST
+536 YDAASSGWTRSA
-548 DSDSDAEL
+548 DSDTDAEL

-571 RYGNTNQSAITI
+571 RYGNTNQTAITV
-583 GSTNITYQ
+583 GTTNITYQ

-605 PSFGITGTNITNW
+605 PSFGITNTNITNW
-618 NTAYDRSAIT
+618 NTAYDRSPIT
-628 LAVGGTTTKTITLT
+628 LAVGGTITKTITLT

-662 RTGAVVLL
+662 RTGDVSLL

-687 PSGYTSNVGT
+687 PSGYTSNTGT
-697 VTNVA
+697 VTSVA

-743 YNSTNP
+743 YDALNP
-749 SGYTT
+749 ANYITVAQARAAISLTT
-754 NVGTVTSVAGTG
+754 TG
-766 TVSGLTLTGT
+766 T
-776 VTTSGSLA
+776 
-784 LGGTLTLTS
+784 
-793 LNVTNALTYTPYNG
+793 
-807 TDTSIRGLF
+807 
-816 SATAPL
+816 
-822 SYSSGVYS
+822 
-830 ISQATT
+830 
-836 SSNGFLSSTNWNTF
+836 
-850 NSKENALTFSAPLVR
+850 
-865 TTNAISIT
+865 
-873 QATTSTNGYLSS
+873 
-885 TDWTTFNIKQIRITL
+885 
-900 STNNSSGAATFNAD
+900 SGAATYNSS
-914 TGALNIP
+914 TGVLNIP
-921 NYASG
+921 SYQGG
-926 VTSILAGTGI
+926 VTSIVAGTGI
-936 TLSPANGLGNVTV
+936 TLSPTNGLGNVTV
-949 SLTGGGVPS
+949 SLTAGSSVPS
-958 LAQVCAVGSDATSA
+958 LAQVCAVGSDATNGGA
-972 GTLTANITATAFF
+972 ATANITATAFF
-985 EYSDIRHK
+985 EYSDIRLK
-993 MVLGE
+993 MILGH
-998 NPDVDLSSLDVIKY
+998 NPNVDLSKLEVIKY

-1022 RYGYSAQDVYYLCPD
+1022 RYGYSAQEVHDLCPE
-1037 LVNIDDSGYL
+1037 LVNTDTEGYL